1 MKTTT
6 TRQSKRNIAALLG
19 MLLYFSCLSAQTMQD
34 TIIAHFN
41 LLEKIPKEK
50 LYLHLDKPFYG
61 AGEKIWFKGY
71 LVNAISHQDN
81 SQSNFIITELI
92 NRSDSIVERRKIRRD
107 SLGFH
112 NAFTL
117 PATLPAGDYYLR
129 GYSNWMLNDDPD
141 FFYSRNIKIGNSI
154 DNTIVSNIEYQQE
167 DDTHYTAK
175 IRFTSNAQAAFE
187 NTTIKF
193 LYIENGKVKNKGKRK
208 TDENGWISI
217 ALPDLKPS
225 ATRRIEV
232 EFDDP
237 QYIYKRTFYLPVFT
251 NDFDVKFFP
260 EGGAL
265 LNIPH
270 QNVAFKVQGA
280 DGFSKEIEGVLF
292 NSKGDTLTNFR
303 SEHNG
308 MGIFTM
314 NPVSGDTYYIMA
326 KVNDDSI
333 TKRFDLPPIEPKGI
347 AIAMS
352 HYKQEIRY
360 EIQKT
365 EATEWPQ
372 KLFLIAQTR
381 GKLSILQPVM
391 PERTF
396 GKMNDSLLTEG
407 ITHFMLIDHQ
417 GNVLSERL
425 IFVPDHKPNQWQI
438 TADKPTYGKRE
449 KVSLQ
454 IEAKDNNGN
463 PVEGTFSVSIT
474 DRKSIQPDSLADNIL
489 SNLLLTSDLKGY
501 VEDPAYYF
509 LNQDARTLRSIEY
522 LMMTHGWRRH
532 KIENVLR
539 APSLNITNYIEKG
552 QTISGRIRGFF
563 GANVK
568 KGPICVL
575 APKYNIVA
583 TTETDEKGEFIVNTS
598 FRDSTTFLVQA
609 RTKKGFAGVDIEI
622 DKPQY
627 PDPIHKAPYFNG
639 AATFMED
646 YLMNTREQYY
656 MEGGMRVYNLKEVTV
671 TAKRER
677 PSSKSIY
684 TSGINTY
691 TVEEDRLQGYGQ
703 TAFDAA
709 SRLPGVTIT
718 NGSEI
723 HIRNNSEQAVIV
735 IDDIVYEDASDIL
748 KDIQVSDMSSI
759 SLVRGTDAIIL
770 GPRASGGAVVITLK
784 DPRSLPA
791 KPAQGIITYTP
802 LGYSESVEFYH
813 PTYDT
818 PEKKNTGRSDF
829 RSTIYWNPELR
840 LDAEGKATIE
850 YYTPDST
857 APEDIIIE
865 GVDKNGKVCRIQQ
878 TINR

>member
-1 MKTTT
+1 MKNTTT
-6 TRQSKRNIAALLG
+6 LQSKRSITVLLG
-19 MLLYFSCLSAQTMQD
+19 VLLYFSSLSAQTMQD
-34 TIIAHFN
+34 TIIANFS
-41 LLEKIPKEK
+41 LMERIPKEK

-71 LVNAISHQDN
+71 LVNATTHQDN

-92 NRSDSIVERRKIRRD
+92 NRSDSIVERKKIRRD

-129 GYSNWMLNDDPD
+129 GYSNWMLNEDPD
-141 FFYSRNIKIGNSI
+141 FFFSRNIKIGNSI
-154 DNTIVSNIEYQQE
+154 DNTIVSSIEYQQE

-175 IRFTSNAQAAFE
+175 IKFTSNVQAVFE
-187 NTTIKF
+187 NTTIKY
-193 LYIENGKVKNKGKRK
+193 LYLENGKIKNKGKKK

-217 ALPDLKPS
+217 SLPDLKSP
-225 ATRRIEV
+225 AARRIEV

-237 QYIYKRTFYLPVFT
+237 QYIYKRTFHLPVFT

-265 LNIPH
+265 LSIPH
-270 QNVAFKVQGA
+270 QNVAFKAQGA
-280 DGFSKEIEGVLF
+280 DGFSKEVEGFLF

-314 NPVSGDTYYIMA
+314 NPVNNETYY
-326 KVNDDSI
+326 VTVRTNDSI
-333 TKRFDLPPIEPKGI
+333 TKRFDLPAIEPKGI
-347 AIAMS
+347 SIAMS

-372 KLFLIAQTR
+372 KLFLLAHTR
-381 GKLSILQPVM
+381 GKLAILQPIN
-391 PERTF
+391 PKRTF
-396 GKMNDSLLTEG
+396 GKMNDSLFTEG
-407 ITHFMLIDHQ
+407 ITHFMLIDEQ
-417 GNVLSERL
+417 GNALSERL

-438 TADKPTYGKRE
+438 TADQPTYGKRE

-454 IEAKDNNGN
+454 IAAKDSEGN

-509 LNQDARTLRSIEY
+509 LNQDARTLRSIDY

-532 KIENVLR
+532 KMENVLR
-539 APSLNITNYIEKG
+539 TPSLNFTNYIEKG
-552 QTISGRIRGFF
+552 QTISGRIMGFF

-575 APKYNIVA
+575 APKYNIIA
-583 TTETDEKGEFIVNTS
+583 TTETDEKGQFIVNTS

-609 RTKKGFAGVDIEI
+609 RTKKGFAGVDILM
-622 DKPQY
+622 DPPQY
-627 PDPIHKAPYFNG
+627 PVATHKAPYLNG

-646 YLMNTREQYY
+646 YLMNTRDQYY

-684 TSGINTY
+684 TGGINTY

-709 SRLPGVTIT
+709 SRLPSVTIT

-723 HIRNNSEQAVIV
+723 HIRNNSEPAIIV

-759 SLVRGTDAIIL
+759 SLLRGADAVIL

-784 DPRSLPA
+784 DPRNLPA
-791 KPAQGIITYTP
+791 RPAQGIITYTP

-813 PTYDT
+813 PTYET
-818 PEKKNTGRSDF
+818 PEKKNAQRSDF
-829 RSTIYWNPELR
+829 RSTVYWNPELR
-840 LDAEGKATIE
+840 LNAEGKATIE

-865 GVDKNGKVCRIQQ
+865 GVDKNGKVCRILQ
-878 TINR
+878 TINK

>member
-1 MKTTT
+1 MKNTTT
-6 TRQSKRNIAALLG
+6 LQSKRSITVLLG
-19 MLLYFSCLSAQTMQD
+19 VLLYFSSLSAQTMQD
-34 TIIAHFN
+34 TIIANFS
-41 LLEKIPKEK
+41 LMERIPKEK

-71 LVNAISHQDN
+71 LVNAITHQDN
-81 SQSNFIITELI
+81 AQSNFIITELI
-92 NRSDSIVERRKIRRD
+92 NRSDSIVERKKIRRD

-129 GYSNWMLNDDPD
+129 GYSNWMLNEDPD
-141 FFYSRNIKIGNSI
+141 FFFSRNIKIGNSI
-154 DNTIVSNIEYQQE
+154 DNTIVSSIEYQQE

-175 IRFTSNAQAAFE
+175 IKFTSNVQAVFE
-187 NTTIKF
+187 NTTIKY
-193 LYIENGKVKNKGKRK
+193 LYLENGKIKNKGKKK

-217 ALPDLKPS
+217 SLPDLKSPV
-225 ATRRIEV
+225 ARRIEV

-237 QYIYKRTFYLPVFT
+237 QYIYKRTFHLPVFT

-265 LNIPH
+265 INIPH
-270 QNVAFKVQGA
+270 QNVAFKAQGA
-280 DGFSKEIEGVLF
+280 DGFSKEIEGFLF

-314 NPVSGDTYYIMA
+314 NPVNNETYY
-326 KVNDDSI
+326 VTVRTNDSI
-333 TKRFDLPPIEPKGI
+333 TKRFDLPAIEPKGI
-347 AIAMS
+347 SIAMS

-372 KLFLIAQTR
+372 KLFLLAHTR
-381 GKLSILQPVM
+381 GKLAILQPIN
-391 PERTF
+391 PKRTF
-396 GKMNDSLLTEG
+396 GKMNDSLFTEG
-407 ITHFMLIDHQ
+407 ITHFMLIDEQ
-417 GNVLSERL
+417 GNALSERL

-438 TADKPTYGKRE
+438 TTDQPTYGKRE

-454 IEAKDNNGN
+454 IAAKDSEGN

-501 VEDPAYYF
+501 VEDPAFYF
-509 LNQDARTLRSIEY
+509 LNQDARTLRSIDY

-532 KIENVLR
+532 KMENVLR
-539 APSLNITNYIEKG
+539 TPSLNFTNYIEKG
-552 QTISGRIRGFF
+552 QTISGRIMGFF

-575 APKYNIVA
+575 APKYNIIA
-583 TTETDEKGEFIVNTS
+583 TTETDEKGQFIVNTS

-609 RTKKGFAGVDIEI
+609 RTKKGFAGVDILM
-622 DKPQY
+622 DPPQY
-627 PDPIHKAPYFNG
+627 PVATHKAPYFNG
-639 AATFMED
+639 ATTFMED
-646 YLMNTREQYY
+646 YLMNTRDQYY

-684 TSGINTY
+684 TGGINTY

-709 SRLPGVTIT
+709 SRLPSVTIT

-723 HIRNNSEQAVIV
+723 HIRNNSEPAIIV

-759 SLVRGTDAIIL
+759 SLLRGADAVIL

-784 DPRSLPA
+784 DPRNLPA
-791 KPAQGIITYTP
+791 RPAQGIITYTP

-813 PTYDT
+813 PT
-818 PEKKNTGRSDF
+818 
-829 RSTIYWNPELR
+829 
-840 LDAEGKATIE
+840 
-850 YYTPDST
+850 
-857 APEDIIIE
+857 
-865 GVDKNGKVCRIQQ
+865 
-878 TINR
+878 

>member
-1 MKTTT
+1 MKNTTT
-6 TRQSKRNIAALLG
+6 LQSKRSITVLLG
-19 MLLYFSCLSAQTMQD
+19 VLLYFSSLSAQTMQD
-34 TIIAHFN
+34 TIIANFS
-41 LLEKIPKEK
+41 LMERIPKEK

-71 LVNAISHQDN
+71 LVNATTHQDN

-92 NRSDSIVERRKIRRD
+92 NRSDSIVERKKIRRD

-129 GYSNWMLNDDPD
+129 GYSNWMLNEDPD
-141 FFYSRNIKIGNSI
+141 FFFSRNIKIGNSI
-154 DNTIVSNIEYQQE
+154 DNTIVSSIEYQQE

-175 IRFTSNAQAAFE
+175 IKFTSNVQAVFE
-187 NTTIKF
+187 NTTIKY
-193 LYIENGKVKNKGKRK
+193 LYLENGKIKNKGKKK

-217 ALPDLKPS
+217 SLPDLKSP
-225 ATRRIEV
+225 AARRIEV

-237 QYIYKRTFYLPVFT
+237 QYTYKRTFHLPVFT

-265 LNIPH
+265 LSIPH
-270 QNVAFKVQGA
+270 QNVAFKAQGA
-280 DGFSKEIEGVLF
+280 DGFSKEVEGFLF

-314 NPVSGDTYYIMA
+314 NPVDNETYY
-326 KVNDDSI
+326 VTVRTNDSI
-333 TKRFDLPPIEPKGI
+333 TKRFDLPAIEPKGI
-347 AIAMS
+347 SIAMS

-372 KLFLIAQTR
+372 KLFLLAHTR
-381 GKLSILQPVM
+381 GKLAILQPSN
-391 PERTF
+391 PKRTF
-396 GKMNDSLLTEG
+396 GKMNDSLFTEG
-407 ITHFMLIDHQ
+407 ITHFMLIDEQ
-417 GNVLSERL
+417 GNALSERL

-438 TADKPTYGKRE
+438 TADQPTYGKRE

-454 IEAKDNNGN
+454 IAAKDNEGN

-509 LNQDARTLRSIEY
+509 LNQDARTLRSIDY

-532 KIENVLR
+532 KMENVLR
-539 APSLNITNYIEKG
+539 TPSLNFTNYIEKG
-552 QTISGRIRGFF
+552 QTISGRIMGFF

-575 APKYNIVA
+575 APKYNIIA
-583 TTETDEKGEFIVNTS
+583 TTETDEKGQFIVNTS

-609 RTKKGFAGVDIEI
+609 RTKKGFAGVDILM
-622 DKPQY
+622 DPPQY
-627 PDPIHKAPYFNG
+627 PVATHKAPYLNG

-646 YLMNTREQYY
+646 YLMNTRDQYY

-684 TSGINTY
+684 TGGINTY

-709 SRLPGVTIT
+709 SRLPSVTIT

-723 HIRNNSEQAVIV
+723 HIRNNSEPAIIV

-759 SLVRGTDAIIL
+759 SLLRGADAVIL

-784 DPRSLPA
+784 DPRNLPA
-791 KPAQGIITYTP
+791 RPAQGIITYTP

-818 PEKKNTGRSDF
+818 PEKKNAQRSDF
-829 RSTIYWNPELR
+829 RSTVYWNPELR

-865 GVDKNGKVCRIQQ
+865 GVDKNGKVCRILQ
-878 TINR
+878 TINK

>member
-1 MKTTT
+1 MKNTTT
-6 TRQSKRNIAALLG
+6 LQSKRSITVLLG
-19 MLLYFSCLSAQTMQD
+19 VLLYFSSLSAQTMQD
-34 TIIAHFN
+34 TIIANFS
-41 LLEKIPKEK
+41 LMERIPKEK

-71 LVNAISHQDN
+71 LVNAITHQDN
-81 SQSNFIITELI
+81 AQSNFIITELI
-92 NRSDSIVERRKIRRD
+92 NRSDSIVERKKIRRD

-129 GYSNWMLNDDPD
+129 GYSNWMLNEDPD
-141 FFYSRNIKIGNSI
+141 FFFSRNIKIGNSI
-154 DNTIVSNIEYQQE
+154 DNTIVSSIEYQQE

-175 IRFTSNAQAAFE
+175 IKFTSNVQAVFE
-187 NTTIKF
+187 NTTIKY
-193 LYIENGKVKNKGKRK
+193 LYLENGKIKNKGKKK

-217 ALPDLKPS
+217 SLPDLKSPV
-225 ATRRIEV
+225 ARRIEV

-237 QYIYKRTFYLPVFT
+237 QYIYKRTFHLPVFT

-265 LNIPH
+265 INIPH
-270 QNVAFKVQGA
+270 QNVAFKAQGA
-280 DGFSKEIEGVLF
+280 DGFSKEIEGFLF

-314 NPVSGDTYYIMA
+314 NPVNNETYY
-326 KVNDDSI
+326 VTVRTNDSI
-333 TKRFDLPPIEPKGI
+333 TKRFDLPAIEPKGI
-347 AIAMS
+347 SIAMS

-372 KLFLIAQTR
+372 KLFLLAHTR
-381 GKLSILQPVM
+381 GKLAILQPIN
-391 PERTF
+391 PKRTF
-396 GKMNDSLLTEG
+396 GKMNDSLFTEG
-407 ITHFMLIDHQ
+407 ITHFMLIDEQ
-417 GNVLSERL
+417 GNALSERL

-438 TADKPTYGKRE
+438 TTDQPTYGKRE

-454 IEAKDNNGN
+454 IAAKDSEGN

-509 LNQDARTLRSIEY
+509 LNQDARTLRSIDY

-532 KIENVLR
+532 KMENVLR
-539 APSLNITNYIEKG
+539 TPSLNFTNYIEKG
-552 QTISGRIRGFF
+552 QTISGRIMGFF

-575 APKYNIVA
+575 APKYNIIA
-583 TTETDEKGEFIVNTS
+583 TTETDEKGQFIVNTS

-609 RTKKGFAGVDIEI
+609 RTKKGFAGVDILM
-622 DKPQY
+622 DPPQY
-627 PDPIHKAPYFNG
+627 PVATHKAPYFNG
-639 AATFMED
+639 ATTFMED
-646 YLMNTREQYY
+646 YLMNTRDQYY

-684 TSGINTY
+684 TGGINTY

-709 SRLPGVTIT
+709 SRLPSVTIT

-723 HIRNNSEQAVIV
+723 HIRNNSEPAIIV

-759 SLVRGTDAIIL
+759 SLLRGADAVIL

-784 DPRSLPA
+784 DPRNLPA
-791 KPAQGIITYTP
+791 RPAQGIITYTP

-813 PTYDT
+813 PTYET
-818 PEKKNTGRSDF
+818 PEKKNAQRSDF
-829 RSTIYWNPELR
+829 RSTVYWNPELR
-840 LDAEGKATIE
+840 LNAEGKATIE

-865 GVDKNGKVCRIQQ
+865 GVDKNGKVCRILQ
-878 TINR
+878 TINK

>member
-1 MKTTT
+1 MKNTTT
-6 TRQSKRNIAALLG
+6 LQSKRSITVLLG
-19 MLLYFSCLSAQTMQD
+19 VLLYFSSLSAQTMQD
-34 TIIAHFN
+34 TIIANFS
-41 LLEKIPKEK
+41 LMERIPKEK

-71 LVNAISHQDN
+71 LVNAITHQDN
-81 SQSNFIITELI
+81 AQSNFIITELI
-92 NRSDSIVERRKIRRD
+92 NRSDSIVERKKIRRD

-129 GYSNWMLNDDPD
+129 GYSNWMLNEDPD
-141 FFYSRNIKIGNSI
+141 FFFSRNIKIGNSI
-154 DNTIVSNIEYQQE
+154 DNTIVSSIEYQQE

-175 IRFTSNAQAAFE
+175 IKFTSNVQAVFE
-187 NTTIKF
+187 NTTIKY
-193 LYIENGKVKNKGKRK
+193 LYLENGKIKNKGKKK

-217 ALPDLKPS
+217 SLPDLKSP
-225 ATRRIEV
+225 AARRIEV

-237 QYIYKRTFYLPVFT
+237 QYIYKRTFHLPVFT

-265 LNIPH
+265 LSIPH
-270 QNVAFKVQGA
+270 QNVAFKAQGA
-280 DGFSKEIEGVLF
+280 DGFSKEVEGFLF

-314 NPVSGDTYYIMA
+314 NPVNNETYY
-326 KVNDDSI
+326 VTVRTNDSI
-333 TKRFDLPPIEPKGI
+333 TKRFDLPAIEPKGI
-347 AIAMS
+347 SIAMS

-372 KLFLIAQTR
+372 KLFLLAHTR
-381 GKLSILQPVM
+381 GKLAILQPIN
-391 PERTF
+391 PKRTF
-396 GKMNDSLLTEG
+396 GKMNDSLFTEG
-407 ITHFMLIDHQ
+407 ITHFMLIDEQ
-417 GNVLSERL
+417 GNALSERL

-438 TADKPTYGKRE
+438 TADQPTYGKRE

-454 IEAKDNNGN
+454 IAAKDSEGN

-509 LNQDARTLRSIEY
+509 LNQDARTLRSIDY

-532 KIENVLR
+532 KMENVLR
-539 APSLNITNYIEKG
+539 TPSLNFTNYIEKG
-552 QTISGRIRGFF
+552 QTISGRIMGFF

-575 APKYNIVA
+575 APKYNIIA
-583 TTETDEKGEFIVNTS
+583 TTETDEKGQFIVNTS

-609 RTKKGFAGVDIEI
+609 RTKKGFAGVDILM
-622 DKPQY
+622 DPPQY
-627 PDPIHKAPYFNG
+627 PVATHKAPYFNG
-639 AATFMED
+639 ATTFMED
-646 YLMNTREQYY
+646 YLMNTRDQYY
-656 MEGGMRVYNLKEVTV
+656 MEGGMRVYNLKEITV

-684 TSGINTY
+684 TGGINTY

-709 SRLPGVTIT
+709 SRLPSVTIT

-723 HIRNNSEQAVIV
+723 HIRNNSEPAIIV

-759 SLVRGTDAIIL
+759 SLLRGADAVIL

-784 DPRSLPA
+784 DPRNLPA
-791 KPAQGIITYTP
+791 RPAQGIITYTP

-818 PEKKNTGRSDF
+818 PEKKNAQRSDF
-829 RSTIYWNPELR
+829 RSTVYWNPELR

-865 GVDKNGKVCRIQQ
+865 GVDKNGKVCRILQ
-878 TINR
+878 TINK

>member
-1 MKTTT
+1 MKNTTT
-6 TRQSKRNIAALLG
+6 LQSKRSITVLLG
-19 MLLYFSCLSAQTMQD
+19 VLLYFSSLSAQTMQD
-34 TIIAHFN
+34 TIIANFS
-41 LLEKIPKEK
+41 LMERIPKEK

-71 LVNAISHQDN
+71 LVNAITHQDN
-81 SQSNFIITELI
+81 AQSNFIITELI
-92 NRSDSIVERRKIRRD
+92 NRSDSIVERKKIRRD

-129 GYSNWMLNDDPD
+129 GYSNWMLNEDPD
-141 FFYSRNIKIGNSI
+141 FFFSRNIKIGNSI
-154 DNTIVSNIEYQQE
+154 DNTIVSSIEYQQE

-175 IRFTSNAQAAFE
+175 IKFTSNVQAVFE
-187 NTTIKF
+187 NTTIKY
-193 LYIENGKVKNKGKRK
+193 LYLENGKIKNKGKKK

-217 ALPDLKPS
+217 SLPDLKSPV
-225 ATRRIEV
+225 ARRIEV

-237 QYIYKRTFYLPVFT
+237 QYIYKRTFHLPVFT

-265 LNIPH
+265 INIPH
-270 QNVAFKVQGA
+270 QNVAFKAQGA
-280 DGFSKEIEGVLF
+280 DGFSKEIEGFLF

-314 NPVSGDTYYIMA
+314 NPVNNETYY
-326 KVNDDSI
+326 VTVRTNDSI
-333 TKRFDLPPIEPKGI
+333 TKRFDLPAIEPKGI
-347 AIAMS
+347 SIAMS

-372 KLFLIAQTR
+372 KLFLLAHTR
-381 GKLSILQPVM
+381 GKLAILQPIN
-391 PERTF
+391 PKRTF
-396 GKMNDSLLTEG
+396 GKMNDSLFTEG
-407 ITHFMLIDHQ
+407 ITHFMLIDEQ
-417 GNVLSERL
+417 GNALSERL

-438 TADKPTYGKRE
+438 TTDQPTYGKRE

-454 IEAKDNNGN
+454 IAAKDSEGN

-509 LNQDARTLRSIEY
+509 LNQDARTLRSIDY

-532 KIENVLR
+532 KMENVLR
-539 APSLNITNYIEKG
+539 TPSLNFTNYIEKG
-552 QTISGRIRGFF
+552 QTISGRIMGFF

-575 APKYNIVA
+575 APKYNIIA
-583 TTETDEKGEFIVNTS
+583 TTETDEKGQFIVNTS

-609 RTKKGFAGVDIEI
+609 RTKKGFAGVDILM
-622 DKPQY
+622 DPPQY
-627 PDPIHKAPYFNG
+627 PVATHKAPYFNG
-639 AATFMED
+639 ATTFMED
-646 YLMNTREQYY
+646 YLMNTRDQYY
-656 MEGGMRVYNLKEVTV
+656 MEGGMRVYNLKEITV

-684 TSGINTY
+684 TGGINTY

-709 SRLPGVTIT
+709 SRLPSVTIT

-723 HIRNNSEQAVIV
+723 HIRNNSEPAIIV

-759 SLVRGTDAIIL
+759 SLLRGADAVIL

-784 DPRSLPA
+784 DPRNLPA
-791 KPAQGIITYTP
+791 RPAQGIITYTP

-818 PEKKNTGRSDF
+818 PEKKNAQRSDF
-829 RSTIYWNPELR
+829 RSTVYWNPELR

-865 GVDKNGKVCRIQQ
+865 GVDKNGKVCRILQ
-878 TINR
+878 TINK

>member
-1 MKTTT
+1 MKNTTT
-6 TRQSKRNIAALLG
+6 LQSKRSITVLLG
-19 MLLYFSCLSAQTMQD
+19 VLLYFSSLSAQTMQD
-34 TIIAHFN
+34 TIIANFS
-41 LLEKIPKEK
+41 LMERIPKEK

-71 LVNAISHQDN
+71 LVNAITHQDN
-81 SQSNFIITELI
+81 AQSNFIITELI
-92 NRSDSIVERRKIRRD
+92 NRSDSIVERKKIRRD

-129 GYSNWMLNDDPD
+129 GYSNWMLNEDPD
-141 FFYSRNIKIGNSI
+141 FFFSRNIKIGNSI
-154 DNTIVSNIEYQQE
+154 DNTIVSSIEYQQE

-175 IRFTSNAQAAFE
+175 IKFTSNVQAVFE
-187 NTTIKF
+187 NTTIKY
-193 LYIENGKVKNKGKRK
+193 LYLENGKIKNKGKKK

-217 ALPDLKPS
+217 SLPDLKSPV
-225 ATRRIEV
+225 ARRIEV

-237 QYIYKRTFYLPVFT
+237 QYIYKRTFHLPVFT

-265 LNIPH
+265 INIPH
-270 QNVAFKVQGA
+270 QNVAFKAQGA
-280 DGFSKEIEGVLF
+280 DGFSKEIEGFLF

-314 NPVSGDTYYIMA
+314 NPVNNETYY
-326 KVNDDSI
+326 VTVRTNDSI
-333 TKRFDLPPIEPKGI
+333 TKRFDLPAIEPKGI
-347 AIAMS
+347 SIAMS

-372 KLFLIAQTR
+372 KLFLLAHTR
-381 GKLSILQPVM
+381 GKLAILQPIN
-391 PERTF
+391 PKRTF
-396 GKMNDSLLTEG
+396 GKMNDSLFTEG
-407 ITHFMLIDHQ
+407 ITHFMLIDEQ
-417 GNVLSERL
+417 GNALSERL

-438 TADKPTYGKRE
+438 TTDQPTYGKRE

-454 IEAKDNNGN
+454 IAAKDSEGN

-501 VEDPAYYF
+501 VEDPAFYF
-509 LNQDARTLRSIEY
+509 LNQDARTLRSIDY

-532 KIENVLR
+532 KMENVLR
-539 APSLNITNYIEKG
+539 TPSLNFTNYIEKG
-552 QTISGRIRGFF
+552 QTISGRIMGFF

-575 APKYNIVA
+575 APKYNIIA
-583 TTETDEKGEFIVNTS
+583 TTETDEKGQFIVNTS

-609 RTKKGFAGVDIEI
+609 RTKKGFAGVDILM
-622 DKPQY
+622 DPPQY
-627 PDPIHKAPYFNG
+627 PVATHKAPYFNG
-639 AATFMED
+639 ATTFMED
-646 YLMNTREQYY
+646 YLMNTRDQYY

-684 TSGINTY
+684 TGGISTY

-709 SRLPGVTIT
+709 SRLPSVTIT

-723 HIRNNSEQAVIV
+723 HIRNNSEPAIIV

-759 SLVRGTDAIIL
+759 SLLRGADAVIL

-784 DPRSLPA
+784 DPRNLPA
-791 KPAQGIITYTP
+791 RPAQGIITYTP

-818 PEKKNTGRSDF
+818 PEKKNAQRSDF
-829 RSTIYWNPELR
+829 RSTVYWNPELR

-865 GVDKNGKVCRIQQ
+865 GVDKNGKVCRILQ
-878 TINR
+878 TINK

>member
-1 MKTTT
+1 MKNTTT
-6 TRQSKRNIAALLG
+6 LQSKRSITVLLG
-19 MLLYFSCLSAQTMQD
+19 VLLYFSSLSAQTMQD
-34 TIIAHFN
+34 TIIANFS
-41 LLEKIPKEK
+41 LMERIPKEK

-71 LVNAISHQDN
+71 LVNAITHQN
-81 SQSNFIITELI
+81 NAQSNFIITELI
-92 NRSDSIVERRKIRRD
+92 NRSDSIVERKKIRRD

-129 GYSNWMLNDDPD
+129 GYSNWMLNEDPD
-141 FFYSRNIKIGNSI
+141 FFFSRNIKIGNSI
-154 DNTIVSNIEYQQE
+154 DNTIVSSIEYQQE

-175 IRFTSNAQAAFE
+175 IKFTSNVQAVFE
-187 NTTIKF
+187 NTTIKY
-193 LYIENGKVKNKGKRK
+193 LYLENGKIKNKGKKK

-217 ALPDLKPS
+217 SLPDLKSPV
-225 ATRRIEV
+225 ARRIEV

-237 QYIYKRTFYLPVFT
+237 QYIYKRTFHLPVFT

-265 LNIPH
+265 INIPH
-270 QNVAFKVQGA
+270 QNVAFKAQGA
-280 DGFSKEIEGVLF
+280 DGFSKEIEGFLF

-314 NPVSGDTYYIMA
+314 NPVNNETYY
-326 KVNDDSI
+326 VTVRTNDSI
-333 TKRFDLPPIEPKGI
+333 TKRFDLPAIEPKGI
-347 AIAMS
+347 SIAMS

-372 KLFLIAQTR
+372 KLFLLAHTR
-381 GKLSILQPVM
+381 GKLAILQPIN
-391 PERTF
+391 PKRTF
-396 GKMNDSLLTEG
+396 GKMNDSLFTEG
-407 ITHFMLIDHQ
+407 ITHFMLIDEQ
-417 GNVLSERL
+417 GNALSERL

-438 TADKPTYGKRE
+438 TTDQPTYGKRE

-454 IEAKDNNGN
+454 IAAKDSEGN

-501 VEDPAYYF
+501 VEDPAFYF
-509 LNQDARTLRSIEY
+509 LNQDARTLRSIDY

-532 KIENVLR
+532 KMENVLR
-539 APSLNITNYIEKG
+539 TPSLNFTNYIEKG
-552 QTISGRIRGFF
+552 QTISGRIMGFF

-575 APKYNIVA
+575 APKYNIIA
-583 TTETDEKGEFIVNTS
+583 TTETDEKGQFIVNTS

-609 RTKKGFAGVDIEI
+609 RTKKGFAGVDILM
-622 DKPQY
+622 DPPQY
-627 PDPIHKAPYFNG
+627 PVATHKAPYFNG
-639 AATFMED
+639 ATTFMED
-646 YLMNTREQYY
+646 YLMNTRDQYY

-677 PSSKSIY
+677 QSSKSIY
-684 TSGINTY
+684 TGGINTY

-709 SRLPGVTIT
+709 SRLPSVTIT

-723 HIRNNSEQAVIV
+723 HIRNNSEPAIIV

-759 SLVRGTDAIIL
+759 SLLRGADAVIL

-784 DPRSLPA
+784 DPRNLPA
-791 KPAQGIITYTP
+791 RPAQGIITYTP

-818 PEKKNTGRSDF
+818 PEKKNAQRSDF
-829 RSTIYWNPELR
+829 RSTVYWNPELR

-865 GVDKNGKVCRIQQ
+865 GVDKNGKVCRILQ
-878 TINR
+878 TINK

>member
-1 MKTTT
+1 MKNTTT
-6 TRQSKRNIAALLG
+6 LQSKRSITVLLG
-19 MLLYFSCLSAQTMQD
+19 VLLYFSSLSAQTMQD
-34 TIIAHFN
+34 TIIANFS
-41 LLEKIPKEK
+41 LMERIPKEK

-71 LVNAISHQDN
+71 LVNATTHQDN

-92 NRSDSIVERRKIRRD
+92 NRSDSIVERKKIRRD

-129 GYSNWMLNDDPD
+129 GYSNWMLNEDPD
-141 FFYSRNIKIGNSI
+141 FFFSRNIKIGNSI
-154 DNTIVSNIEYQQE
+154 DNTIVSSIEYQQE

-175 IRFTSNAQAAFE
+175 IKFTSNVQAVFE
-187 NTTIKF
+187 NTTIKY
-193 LYIENGKVKNKGKRK
+193 LYLENGKIKNKGKKK

-217 ALPDLKPS
+217 SLPDLKSP
-225 ATRRIEV
+225 AARRIEV

-237 QYIYKRTFYLPVFT
+237 QYIYKRTFHLPVFT

-265 LNIPH
+265 LSIPH
-270 QNVAFKVQGA
+270 QNVAFKAQGA
-280 DGFSKEIEGVLF
+280 DGFSKEVEGFLF

-314 NPVSGDTYYIMA
+314 NPVNNETYY
-326 KVNDDSI
+326 VTVRTNDSI
-333 TKRFDLPPIEPKGI
+333 TKRFDLPAIEPKGI
-347 AIAMS
+347 SIAMS

-372 KLFLIAQTR
+372 KLFLLAHTR
-381 GKLSILQPVM
+381 GKLAILQPIN
-391 PERTF
+391 PKRTF
-396 GKMNDSLLTEG
+396 GKMNDSLFTEG
-407 ITHFMLIDHQ
+407 ITHFMLIDEQ
-417 GNVLSERL
+417 GNALSERL

-438 TADKPTYGKRE
+438 TADQPTYGKRE

-454 IEAKDNNGN
+454 IAAKDNEGN

-509 LNQDARTLRSIEY
+509 LNQDARTLRSIDY

-532 KIENVLR
+532 KMENVLR
-539 APSLNITNYIEKG
+539 TPSLNFTNYIEKG
-552 QTISGRIRGFF
+552 QTISGRIMGFF

-575 APKYNIVA
+575 APKYNIIA
-583 TTETDEKGEFIVNTS
+583 TTETDEKGKFIVNTS

-609 RTKKGFAGVDIEI
+609 RTKKGFAGVDILM
-622 DKPQY
+622 DPPQY
-627 PDPIHKAPYFNG
+627 PVATHKAPYLNG

-646 YLMNTREQYY
+646 YLMNTRDQYY
-656 MEGGMRVYNLKEVTV
+656 LEGGMRVYNLKEVTV

-684 TSGINTY
+684 TGGINTY

-709 SRLPGVTIT
+709 SRLPSVTIT

-723 HIRNNSEQAVIV
+723 HIRNNSEPAIIV

-759 SLVRGTDAIIL
+759 SLLRGADAVIL

-784 DPRSLPA
+784 DPRNLPA
-791 KPAQGIITYTP
+791 RPAQGIITYTP

-813 PTYDT
+813 PTYET
-818 PEKKNTGRSDF
+818 PEKKNAQRSDF
-829 RSTIYWNPELR
+829 RSTVYWNPELR
-840 LDAEGKATIE
+840 LNAEGKATIE

-865 GVDKNGKVCRIQQ
+865 GVDKNGKVCRILQ
-878 TINR
+878 TINK

>member
-1 MKTTT
+1 MKNTTT
-6 TRQSKRNIAALLG
+6 LQSKRSITVLLG
-19 MLLYFSCLSAQTMQD
+19 VLLYFSSLSAQTMQD
-34 TIIAHFN
+34 TIIANFS
-41 LLEKIPKEK
+41 LMERIPKEK

-71 LVNAISHQDN
+71 LVNAITHQDN
-81 SQSNFIITELI
+81 AQSNFIITELI
-92 NRSDSIVERRKIRRD
+92 NRSDSIVERKKIRRD

-129 GYSNWMLNDDPD
+129 GYSNWMLNEDPD
-141 FFYSRNIKIGNSI
+141 FFFSRNIKIGNSI
-154 DNTIVSNIEYQQE
+154 DNTIVSSIEYQQE

-175 IRFTSNAQAAFE
+175 IKFTSNVQAVFE
-187 NTTIKF
+187 NTTIKY
-193 LYIENGKVKNKGKRK
+193 LYLENGKIKNKGKKK

-217 ALPDLKPS
+217 SLPDLKSPV
-225 ATRRIEV
+225 ARRIEV

-237 QYIYKRTFYLPVFT
+237 QYIYKRTFHLPVFT

-265 LNIPH
+265 INIPH
-270 QNVAFKVQGA
+270 QNVAFKAQGA
-280 DGFSKEIEGVLF
+280 DGFSKEIEGFLF

-314 NPVSGDTYYIMA
+314 NPVNNETYY
-326 KVNDDSI
+326 VTVRTNDSI
-333 TKRFDLPPIEPKGI
+333 TKRFDLPAIEPKGI
-347 AIAMS
+347 SIAMS

-372 KLFLIAQTR
+372 KLFLLAHTR
-381 GKLSILQPVM
+381 GKLAILQPIN
-391 PERTF
+391 PKRTF
-396 GKMNDSLLTEG
+396 GKMNDSLFTEG
-407 ITHFMLIDHQ
+407 ITHFMLIDEQ
-417 GNVLSERL
+417 GNALSERL

-438 TADKPTYGKRE
+438 TTDQPTYGKRE

-454 IEAKDNNGN
+454 IAAKDSEGN

-501 VEDPAYYF
+501 VEDPAFYF
-509 LNQDARTLRSIEY
+509 LNQDARTLRSIDY

-532 KIENVLR
+532 KMENVLR
-539 APSLNITNYIEKG
+539 TPSLNFTNYIEKG
-552 QTISGRIRGFF
+552 QTISGRIMGFF

-575 APKYNIVA
+575 APKYNIIA
-583 TTETDEKGEFIVNTS
+583 TTETDEKGQFIVNTS

-609 RTKKGFAGVDIEI
+609 RTKKGFAGVDILM
-622 DKPQY
+622 DPPQY
-627 PDPIHKAPYFNG
+627 PVATHKAPYLNG

-646 YLMNTREQYY
+646 YLMNTRDQYY

-684 TSGINTY
+684 TGGINTY

-709 SRLPGVTIT
+709 SRLPSVTIT

-723 HIRNNSEQAVIV
+723 HIRNNSEPAIIV

-759 SLVRGTDAIIL
+759 SLLRGADAVIL

-784 DPRSLPA
+784 DPRNLPA
-791 KPAQGIITYTP
+791 RPAQGIITYTP

-813 PTYDT
+813 PTYET
-818 PEKKNTGRSDF
+818 PEKKNAQRSDF
-829 RSTIYWNPELR
+829 RSTVYWNPELR

-865 GVDKNGKVCRIQQ
+865 GVDKNGKVCRILQ
-878 TINR
+878 TINK

>member
-1 MKTTT
+1 MKNTTT
-6 TRQSKRNIAALLG
+6 LQSKRSITVLLG
-19 MLLYFSCLSAQTMQD
+19 VLLYFSSLSAQTMQD
-34 TIIAHFN
+34 TIIANFS
-41 LLEKIPKEK
+41 LMERIPKEK

-71 LVNAISHQDN
+71 LVNAITHQDN
-81 SQSNFIITELI
+81 AQSNFIITELI
-92 NRSDSIVERRKIRRD
+92 NRSDSIVERKKIRRD

-129 GYSNWMLNDDPD
+129 GYSNWMLNEDPD
-141 FFYSRNIKIGNSI
+141 FFFSRNIKIGNSI
-154 DNTIVSNIEYQQE
+154 DNTIVSSIEYQQE

-175 IRFTSNAQAAFE
+175 IKFTSNVQAVFE
-187 NTTIKF
+187 NTTIKY
-193 LYIENGKVKNKGKRK
+193 LYLENGKIKNKGKKK

-217 ALPDLKPS
+217 SLPDLKSPV
-225 ATRRIEV
+225 ARRIEV

-237 QYIYKRTFYLPVFT
+237 QYIYKRTFHLPVFT

-265 LNIPH
+265 INIPH
-270 QNVAFKVQGA
+270 QNVAFKAQGA
-280 DGFSKEIEGVLF
+280 DGFSKEIEGFLF

-314 NPVSGDTYYIMA
+314 NPVNNETYY
-326 KVNDDSI
+326 VTVRTNDSI
-333 TKRFDLPPIEPKGI
+333 TKRFDLPAIEPKGI
-347 AIAMS
+347 SIAMS

-372 KLFLIAQTR
+372 KLFLLAHTR
-381 GKLSILQPVM
+381 GKLAILQPIN
-391 PERTF
+391 PKRTF
-396 GKMNDSLLTEG
+396 GKMNDSLFTEG
-407 ITHFMLIDHQ
+407 ITHFMLIDEQ
-417 GNVLSERL
+417 GNALSERL

-438 TADKPTYGKRE
+438 TTDQPTYGKRE

-454 IEAKDNNGN
+454 IAAKDSEGN

-501 VEDPAYYF
+501 VEDPAFYF
-509 LNQDARTLRSIEY
+509 LNQDARTLRSIDY

-539 APSLNITNYIEKG
+539 TPSLNFTNYIEKG
-552 QTISGRIRGFF
+552 QTISGRIMGFF

-575 APKYNIVA
+575 APKYNIIA
-583 TTETDEKGEFIVNTS
+583 TTETDEKGQFIVNTS

-609 RTKKGFAGVDIEI
+609 RTKKGFAGVDILM
-622 DKPQY
+622 DPPQY
-627 PDPIHKAPYFNG
+627 PVATHKAPYFNG

-646 YLMNTREQYY
+646 YLMNTRDQYY

-684 TSGINTY
+684 TGGINTY

-709 SRLPGVTIT
+709 SRLPSVTIT

-723 HIRNNSEQAVIV
+723 HIRNNSEPAIIV

-759 SLVRGTDAIIL
+759 SLLRGADAVIL

-784 DPRSLPA
+784 DPRNLPA
-791 KPAQGIITYTP
+791 RPAQGIITYTP

-818 PEKKNTGRSDF
+818 PEKKNAQRSDF
-829 RSTIYWNPELR
+829 RSTVYWNPELR

-865 GVDKNGKVCRIQQ
+865 GVDKNGKVCRILQ
-878 TINR
+878 TINK

>member
-1 MKTTT
+1 MKNTTT
-6 TRQSKRNIAALLG
+6 LQSKRSITVLLG
-19 MLLYFSCLSAQTMQD
+19 VLLYFSSLSAQTMQD
-34 TIIAHFN
+34 TIIANFS
-41 LLEKIPKEK
+41 LMERIPKEK

-71 LVNAISHQDN
+71 LVNAITHQDN
-81 SQSNFIITELI
+81 AQSNFIITELI
-92 NRSDSIVERRKIRRD
+92 NRSDSIVERKKIRRD

-129 GYSNWMLNDDPD
+129 GYSNWMLNEDPD
-141 FFYSRNIKIGNSI
+141 FFFSRNIKIGNSI
-154 DNTIVSNIEYQQE
+154 DNTIVSSIEYQQE

-175 IRFTSNAQAAFE
+175 IKFTSNVQAVFE
-187 NTTIKF
+187 NTTIKY
-193 LYIENGKVKNKGKRK
+193 LYLENGKIKNKGKKK

-217 ALPDLKPS
+217 SLPDLKSPV
-225 ATRRIEV
+225 ARRIEV

-237 QYIYKRTFYLPVFT
+237 QYIYKRTFHLPVFT

-265 LNIPH
+265 INIPH
-270 QNVAFKVQGA
+270 QNVAFKAQGA
-280 DGFSKEIEGVLF
+280 DGFSKEIEGFLF

-314 NPVSGDTYYIMA
+314 NPVNNETYY
-326 KVNDDSI
+326 VTVRTNDSI
-333 TKRFDLPPIEPKGI
+333 TKRFDLPAIEPKGI
-347 AIAMS
+347 SIAMS

-372 KLFLIAQTR
+372 KLFLLAHTR
-381 GKLSILQPVM
+381 GKLAILQPIN
-391 PERTF
+391 PKRTF
-396 GKMNDSLLTEG
+396 GKMNDSLFTEG
-407 ITHFMLIDHQ
+407 ITHFMLIDEQ
-417 GNVLSERL
+417 GNALSERL

-438 TADKPTYGKRE
+438 TTDQPTYGKRE

-454 IEAKDNNGN
+454 IAAKDSEGN

-501 VEDPAYYF
+501 VEDPAFYF
-509 LNQDARTLRSIEY
+509 LNQDARTLRSIDY

-532 KIENVLR
+532 KMENVLR
-539 APSLNITNYIEKG
+539 TPSLNFTNYIEKG
-552 QTISGRIRGFF
+552 QTISGRIMGFF

-575 APKYNIVA
+575 APKYNIIA
-583 TTETDEKGEFIVNTS
+583 TTETDEKVQFIVNTS

-609 RTKKGFAGVDIEI
+609 RTKKGFAGVDILM
-622 DKPQY
+622 DPPQY
-627 PDPIHKAPYFNG
+627 PVATHKAPYFNG
-639 AATFMED
+639 ATTFMED
-646 YLMNTREQYY
+646 YLMNTRDQYY

-684 TSGINTY
+684 TGGINTY

-709 SRLPGVTIT
+709 SRLPSVTIT

-723 HIRNNSEQAVIV
+723 HIRNNSEPAIIV

-759 SLVRGTDAIIL
+759 SLLRGADAVIL

-784 DPRSLPA
+784 DPRNLPA
-791 KPAQGIITYTP
+791 RPAQGIITYTP

-818 PEKKNTGRSDF
+818 PEKKNAQRSDF
-829 RSTIYWNPELR
+829 RSTVYWNPELR

-865 GVDKNGKVCRIQQ
+865 GVDKNGKVCRILQ
-878 TINR
+878 TINK

>member
-1 MKTTT
+1 MKNTTT
-6 TRQSKRNIAALLG
+6 LQSKRSITVLLG
-19 MLLYFSCLSAQTMQD
+19 VLLYFSSLSAQTMQD
-34 TIIAHFN
+34 TIIANFS
-41 LLEKIPKEK
+41 LMERIPKEK

-71 LVNAISHQDN
+71 LVNATTHQDN

-92 NRSDSIVERRKIRRD
+92 NRSDSIVERKKIRRD

-117 PATLPAGDYYLR
+117 PATLPAGDYDLR
-129 GYSNWMLNDDPD
+129 GYSNWMLNEDPD
-141 FFYSRNIKIGNSI
+141 FFFSRNIKIGNSI
-154 DNTIVSNIEYQQE
+154 DNTIVSSIEYQQE

-175 IRFTSNAQAAFE
+175 IKFTSNVQAVFE
-187 NTTIKF
+187 NTTIKY
-193 LYIENGKVKNKGKRK
+193 LYLENGKIKNKGKKK

-217 ALPDLKPS
+217 SLPDLKSPV
-225 ATRRIEV
+225 ARRIEV

-237 QYIYKRTFYLPVFT
+237 QYTYKRTFHLPVFT

-265 LNIPH
+265 LSIPH
-270 QNVAFKVQGA
+270 QNVAFKAQGA
-280 DGFSKEIEGVLF
+280 DGFSKEVEGFLF

-314 NPVSGDTYYIMA
+314 NPVDNETYY
-326 KVNDDSI
+326 VTVRTNDSI
-333 TKRFDLPPIEPKGI
+333 TKRFDLPAIEPKGI
-347 AIAMS
+347 SIAMS

-372 KLFLIAQTR
+372 KLFLLAHTR
-381 GKLSILQPVM
+381 GKLAILQPIN
-391 PERTF
+391 PKRTF
-396 GKMNDSLLTEG
+396 GKMNDSLFTEG
-407 ITHFMLIDHQ
+407 ITHFMLIDEQ
-417 GNVLSERL
+417 GNALSERL

-438 TADKPTYGKRE
+438 TADQPTYGKRE

-454 IEAKDNNGN
+454 IAAKDNEGN

-509 LNQDARTLRSIEY
+509 LNQDARTLRSIDY

-532 KIENVLR
+532 KMENVLR
-539 APSLNITNYIEKG
+539 TPSLNFTNYIEKG
-552 QTISGRIRGFF
+552 QTISGRIMGFF

-575 APKYNIVA
+575 APKYNIIA
-583 TTETDEKGEFIVNTS
+583 TTETDEKGQFIVNTS

-609 RTKKGFAGVDIEI
+609 RTKKGFAGVDILM
-622 DKPQY
+622 DPPQY
-627 PDPIHKAPYFNG
+627 PVATHKAPYLNG

-646 YLMNTREQYY
+646 YLMNTRDQYY

-684 TSGINTY
+684 TGGINTY

-709 SRLPGVTIT
+709 SRLPSVTIT

-723 HIRNNSEQAVIV
+723 HIRNNSEPAIIV

-759 SLVRGTDAIIL
+759 SLLRGADAVIL

-784 DPRSLPA
+784 DPRNLPA
-791 KPAQGIITYTP
+791 RPAQGIITYTP

-818 PEKKNTGRSDF
+818 PEKKNAQRSDF
-829 RSTIYWNPELR
+829 RSTVYWNPELR

-865 GVDKNGKVCRIQQ
+865 GVDKNGKVCRILQ
-878 TINR
+878 TINK

>member
-1 MKTTT
+1 MKNTTT
-6 TRQSKRNIAALLG
+6 LQSKRSITVLLG
-19 MLLYFSCLSAQTMQD
+19 VLLYFSSLSAQTMQD
-34 TIIAHFN
+34 TIIANFS
-41 LLEKIPKEK
+41 LMERIPKEK

-71 LVNAISHQDN
+71 LVNAITHQDN
-81 SQSNFIITELI
+81 AQSNFIITELI
-92 NRSDSIVERRKIRRD
+92 NRSDSIVERKKIRRD

-129 GYSNWMLNDDPD
+129 GYSNWMLNEDPD
-141 FFYSRNIKIGNSI
+141 FFFSRNIKIGNSI
-154 DNTIVSNIEYQQE
+154 DNTIVSSIEYQQE

-175 IRFTSNAQAAFE
+175 IKFTSNVQAVFE
-187 NTTIKF
+187 NTTIKY
-193 LYIENGKVKNKGKRK
+193 LYLENGKIKNKGKKK

-217 ALPDLKPS
+217 SLPDLKSPV
-225 ATRRIEV
+225 ARRIEV

-237 QYIYKRTFYLPVFT
+237 QYIYKRTFHLPVFT

-265 LNIPH
+265 INIPH
-270 QNVAFKVQGA
+270 QNVAFKAQGA
-280 DGFSKEIEGVLF
+280 DGFSKEIEGFLF

-314 NPVSGDTYYIMA
+314 NPVNNETYY
-326 KVNDDSI
+326 VTVRTNDSI
-333 TKRFDLPPIEPKGI
+333 TKRFDLPAIEPKGI
-347 AIAMS
+347 SIAMS

-372 KLFLIAQTR
+372 KLFLLAHTR
-381 GKLSILQPVM
+381 GKLAILQPIN
-391 PERTF
+391 PKRTF
-396 GKMNDSLLTEG
+396 GKMNDSLFTEG
-407 ITHFMLIDHQ
+407 ITHFMLIDEQ
-417 GNVLSERL
+417 GNALSERL

-438 TADKPTYGKRE
+438 TTDQPTYGKRE

-454 IEAKDNNGN
+454 IAAKDSEGN

-501 VEDPAYYF
+501 VEDPAFYF
-509 LNQDARTLRSIEY
+509 LNQDARTLRSIDY

-532 KIENVLR
+532 KMENVLR
-539 APSLNITNYIEKG
+539 TPSLNFTNYIEKG
-552 QTISGRIRGFF
+552 QTISGRIMGFS

-575 APKYNIVA
+575 APKYNIIA
-583 TTETDEKGEFIVNTS
+583 TTETDEKGQFIVNTS

-609 RTKKGFAGVDIEI
+609 RTKKGFAGVDILM
-622 DKPQY
+622 DPPQY
-627 PDPIHKAPYFNG
+627 PVATHKAPYFNG
-639 AATFMED
+639 ATTFMED
-646 YLMNTREQYY
+646 YLMNTRDQYY

-684 TSGINTY
+684 TGGINTY

-709 SRLPGVTIT
+709 SRLPSVTIT

-723 HIRNNSEQAVIV
+723 HIRNNSEPAIIV

-759 SLVRGTDAIIL
+759 SLLRGADAVIL

-784 DPRSLPA
+784 DPRNLPA
-791 KPAQGIITYTP
+791 RPAQGIITYTP

-818 PEKKNTGRSDF
+818 PEKKNAQRSDF
-829 RSTIYWNPELR
+829 RSTVYWNPELR

-865 GVDKNGKVCRIQQ
+865 GVDKNGKVCRILQ
-878 TINR
+878 TINK

>member
-1 MKTTT
+1 MKNTTT
-6 TRQSKRNIAALLG
+6 LQSKRSITVLLG
-19 MLLYFSCLSAQTMQD
+19 VLLYFSSLSAQTMQD
-34 TIIAHFN
+34 TIIANFS
-41 LLEKIPKEK
+41 LMERIPKEK

-71 LVNAISHQDN
+71 LVNATTHQDN

-92 NRSDSIVERRKIRRD
+92 NRSDSIVERKKIRRD

-129 GYSNWMLNDDPD
+129 GYSNWMLNEDPD
-141 FFYSRNIKIGNSI
+141 FFFSRNIKIGNSI
-154 DNTIVSNIEYQQE
+154 DNTIVSSIEYQQE

-175 IRFTSNAQAAFE
+175 IKFTSNVQAVFE
-187 NTTIKF
+187 NTTIKY
-193 LYIENGKVKNKGKRK
+193 LYLENGKIKNKGKKK

-217 ALPDLKPS
+217 SLPDLKSP
-225 ATRRIEV
+225 AARRIEV

-237 QYIYKRTFYLPVFT
+237 QYIYKRTFHLPVFT

-265 LNIPH
+265 LSIPH
-270 QNVAFKVQGA
+270 QNVAFKAQGA
-280 DGFSKEIEGVLF
+280 DGFSKEVEGFLF

-314 NPVSGDTYYIMA
+314 NPVNNETYY
-326 KVNDDSI
+326 VTVRTNDSI
-333 TKRFDLPPIEPKGI
+333 TKRFDLPAIEPKGI
-347 AIAMS
+347 SIAMS

-372 KLFLIAQTR
+372 KLFLLAHTR
-381 GKLSILQPVM
+381 GKLAILQPIN
-391 PERTF
+391 PKRTF
-396 GKMNDSLLTEG
+396 GKMNDSLFTEG
-407 ITHFMLIDHQ
+407 ITHFMLIDEQ
-417 GNVLSERL
+417 GNALSERL

-438 TADKPTYGKRE
+438 TADQPTYGKRE

-454 IEAKDNNGN
+454 IAAKDNEGN

-509 LNQDARTLRSIEY
+509 LNQDARTLRSIDY

-532 KIENVLR
+532 KMENVLR
-539 APSLNITNYIEKG
+539 TPSLNFTNYIEKG
-552 QTISGRIRGFF
+552 QTISGRIMGFF

-575 APKYNIVA
+575 APKYNIIA
-583 TTETDEKGEFIVNTS
+583 TTETDEKGQFIVNTS

-609 RTKKGFAGVDIEI
+609 RTKKGFAGVDILM
-622 DKPQY
+622 DPPQY
-627 PDPIHKAPYFNG
+627 PVATHKAPYFNG
-639 AATFMED
+639 ATTFMED
-646 YLMNTREQYY
+646 YLMNTRDQYY
-656 MEGGMRVYNLKEVTV
+656 MEGVMRVYNLKEVTV

-684 TSGINTY
+684 TGGINTY

-709 SRLPGVTIT
+709 SRLPSVTIT

-723 HIRNNSEQAVIV
+723 HIRNNSEPAIIV

-759 SLVRGTDAIIL
+759 SLLRGADAVIL

-784 DPRSLPA
+784 DPRNLPA
-791 KPAQGIITYTP
+791 RPAQGIITYTP

-818 PEKKNTGRSDF
+818 PEKKNAQRSDF
-829 RSTIYWNPELR
+829 RSTVYWNPELR

-865 GVDKNGKVCRIQQ
+865 GVDKNGKVCRILQ
-878 TINR
+878 TINK

>member
-1 MKTTT
+1 MKNTTT
-6 TRQSKRNIAALLG
+6 LQSKRSITVLLG
-19 MLLYFSCLSAQTMQD
+19 VLLYFSSLSAQTMQD
-34 TIIAHFN
+34 TIIANFS
-41 LLEKIPKEK
+41 LMERIPKEK

-71 LVNAISHQDN
+71 LVNATTHQDN

-92 NRSDSIVERRKIRRD
+92 NRSDSIVERKKIRRD

-129 GYSNWMLNDDPD
+129 GYSNWMLNEDPD
-141 FFYSRNIKIGNSI
+141 FFFSRNIKIGNSI
-154 DNTIVSNIEYQQE
+154 DNTIVSSIEYQQE

-175 IRFTSNAQAAFE
+175 IKFTSNVQAVFE
-187 NTTIKF
+187 NTTIKY
-193 LYIENGKVKNKGKRK
+193 LYLENGKIKNKGKKK

-217 ALPDLKPS
+217 SLPDLKSP
-225 ATRRIEV
+225 AARRIEV

-237 QYIYKRTFYLPVFT
+237 QYIYKRTFHLPVFT

-265 LNIPH
+265 LSIPH
-270 QNVAFKVQGA
+270 QNVAFKAQGA
-280 DGFSKEIEGVLF
+280 DGFSKEVEGFLF

-314 NPVSGDTYYIMA
+314 NPVNNETYY
-326 KVNDDSI
+326 VTVRTNDSI
-333 TKRFDLPPIEPKGI
+333 TKRFDLPAIEPKGI
-347 AIAMS
+347 SIAMS

-372 KLFLIAQTR
+372 KLFLLAHTR
-381 GKLSILQPVM
+381 GKLAILQPIN
-391 PERTF
+391 PKRTF
-396 GKMNDSLLTEG
+396 GKMNDSLFTEG
-407 ITHFMLIDHQ
+407 ITHFMLIDEQ
-417 GNVLSERL
+417 GNALSERL

-438 TADKPTYGKRE
+438 TADQPTYGKRE

-454 IEAKDNNGN
+454 IAAKDNEGN

-474 DRKSIQPDSLADNIL
+474 NRKSIQPDSLADNIL

-509 LNQDARTLRSIEY
+509 LNQDARTLRSIDY

-532 KIENVLR
+532 KMENVLR
-539 APSLNITNYIEKG
+539 TPSLNFTNYIEKG
-552 QTISGRIRGFF
+552 QTISGRIMGFF

-575 APKYNIVA
+575 APKYNIIA
-583 TTETDEKGEFIVNTS
+583 TTETDEKGKFIVNTS

-609 RTKKGFAGVDIEI
+609 RTKKGFAGVDILM
-622 DKPQY
+622 DPPQY
-627 PDPIHKAPYFNG
+627 PVATHKAPYLNG

-646 YLMNTREQYY
+646 YLMNTRDQYY

-684 TSGINTY
+684 TGGINTY

-709 SRLPGVTIT
+709 SRLPSVTIT

-723 HIRNNSEQAVIV
+723 HIRNNSEPAIIV

-759 SLVRGTDAIIL
+759 SLLRGADAVIL

-784 DPRSLPA
+784 DPRNLPA
-791 KPAQGIITYTP
+791 RPAQGIITYTP

-813 PTYDT
+813 PTYET
-818 PEKKNTGRSDF
+818 PEKKNAQRSDF
-829 RSTIYWNPELR
+829 RSTVYWNPELR
-840 LDAEGKATIE
+840 LNAEGKATIE

-865 GVDKNGKVCRIQQ
+865 GVDKNGKVCRILQ
-878 TINR
+878 TINK

>member
-1 MKTTT
+1 MKNTTT
-6 TRQSKRNIAALLG
+6 LQSKRSITVLLG
-19 MLLYFSCLSAQTMQD
+19 VLLYFSSLSAQTMQD
-34 TIIAHFN
+34 TIIANFS
-41 LLEKIPKEK
+41 LMERIPKEK

-71 LVNAISHQDN
+71 LVNATTHQDN

-92 NRSDSIVERRKIRRD
+92 NRSDSIVERKKIRRD

-112 NAFTL
+112 NAFAL

-129 GYSNWMLNDDPD
+129 GYSNWMLNEDPD
-141 FFYSRNIKIGNSI
+141 FFFSRNIKIGNSI
-154 DNTIVSNIEYQQE
+154 DNTIVSSIEYQQE

-175 IRFTSNAQAAFE
+175 IKFTSNVQAVFE
-187 NTTIKF
+187 NTTIKY
-193 LYIENGKVKNKGKRK
+193 LYLENGKIKNKGKKK

-217 ALPDLKPS
+217 SLPDLKSP
-225 ATRRIEV
+225 AARRIEV

-237 QYIYKRTFYLPVFT
+237 QYIYKRTFHLPVFT

-265 LNIPH
+265 LSIPH
-270 QNVAFKVQGA
+270 QNVAFKAQGA
-280 DGFSKEIEGVLF
+280 DGFSKEVEGFLF

-314 NPVSGDTYYIMA
+314 NPVNNETYY
-326 KVNDDSI
+326 VTVRTNDSI
-333 TKRFDLPPIEPKGI
+333 TKRFDLPAIEPKGI
-347 AIAMS
+347 SIAMS

-372 KLFLIAQTR
+372 KLFLLAHTR
-381 GKLSILQPVM
+381 GKLAILQPIN
-391 PERTF
+391 PKRTF
-396 GKMNDSLLTEG
+396 GKMNDSLFTEG
-407 ITHFMLIDHQ
+407 ITHFMLIDEQ
-417 GNVLSERL
+417 GNALSERL

-438 TADKPTYGKRE
+438 TADQPTYGKRE

-454 IEAKDNNGN
+454 IAAKDNEGN

-509 LNQDARTLRSIEY
+509 LNQDARTLRSIDY

-532 KIENVLR
+532 KMENVLR
-539 APSLNITNYIEKG
+539 TPSLNFTNYIEKG
-552 QTISGRIRGFF
+552 QTISGRIMGFF

-575 APKYNIVA
+575 APKYNIIA
-583 TTETDEKGEFIVNTS
+583 TTETDEKGQFIVNTS

-609 RTKKGFAGVDIEI
+609 RTKKGFAGVDILM
-622 DKPQY
+622 DPPQY
-627 PDPIHKAPYFNG
+627 PVATHKAPYLNG

-646 YLMNTREQYY
+646 YLMNTRDQYY

-684 TSGINTY
+684 TGGINTY

-709 SRLPGVTIT
+709 SRLPSVTIT

-723 HIRNNSEQAVIV
+723 HIRNNSEPAIIV

-759 SLVRGTDAIIL
+759 SLLRGADAVIL

-784 DPRSLPA
+784 DPRNLPA
-791 KPAQGIITYTP
+791 RPAQGIITYTP

-818 PEKKNTGRSDF
+818 PEKKNAQRSDF
-829 RSTIYWNPELR
+829 RSTVYWNPELR

-865 GVDKNGKVCRIQQ
+865 GVDKNGKVCRILQ
-878 TINR
+878 TINK

>member
-1 MKTTT
+1 MKNTTT
-6 TRQSKRNIAALLG
+6 LQSKRSITVLLG
-19 MLLYFSCLSAQTMQD
+19 VLLYFSSLSAQTMQD
-34 TIIAHFN
+34 TIIANFS
-41 LLEKIPKEK
+41 LMERIPKEK

-71 LVNAISHQDN
+71 LVNAITHQN
-81 SQSNFIITELI
+81 NAQSNFIITELI
-92 NRSDSIVERRKIRRD
+92 NRSDSIVERKKIRRD

-129 GYSNWMLNDDPD
+129 GYSNWMLNEDPD
-141 FFYSRNIKIGNSI
+141 FFFSRNIKIGNSI
-154 DNTIVSNIEYQQE
+154 DNTIVSSIEYQQE

-175 IRFTSNAQAAFE
+175 IKFTSNVQAVFE
-187 NTTIKF
+187 NTTIKY
-193 LYIENGKVKNKGKRK
+193 LYLENGKIKNKGKKK

-217 ALPDLKPS
+217 SLPDLKSPV
-225 ATRRIEV
+225 ARRIEV

-237 QYIYKRTFYLPVFT
+237 QYIYKRTFHLPVFT

-265 LNIPH
+265 INIPH
-270 QNVAFKVQGA
+270 QNVAFKAQGA
-280 DGFSKEIEGVLF
+280 DGFSKEIEGFLF

-314 NPVSGDTYYIMA
+314 NPVNNETYY
-326 KVNDDSI
+326 VTVRTNDSI
-333 TKRFDLPPIEPKGI
+333 TKRFDLPAIEPKGI
-347 AIAMS
+347 SIAMS

-372 KLFLIAQTR
+372 KLFLLAHTR
-381 GKLSILQPVM
+381 GKLAILQPIN
-391 PERTF
+391 PKRTF
-396 GKMNDSLLTEG
+396 GKMNDSLFTEG
-407 ITHFMLIDHQ
+407 ITHFMLIDEQ
-417 GNVLSERL
+417 GNALSERL

-438 TADKPTYGKRE
+438 TTDQPTYGKRE

-454 IEAKDNNGN
+454 IAAKDSEGN

-509 LNQDARTLRSIEY
+509 LNQDARTLRSIDY

-532 KIENVLR
+532 KMENVLR
-539 APSLNITNYIEKG
+539 TPSLNFTNYIEKG
-552 QTISGRIRGFF
+552 QTISGRIMGFF

-575 APKYNIVA
+575 APKYNIIA
-583 TTETDEKGEFIVNTS
+583 TTETDEKGQFIVNTS

-609 RTKKGFAGVDIEI
+609 RTKKGFAGVDILM
-622 DKPQY
+622 DPPQY
-627 PDPIHKAPYFNG
+627 PVATHKAPYFNG
-639 AATFMED
+639 ATTFMED
-646 YLMNTREQYY
+646 YLMNTRDQYY

-684 TSGINTY
+684 TGGINTY

-709 SRLPGVTIT
+709 SRLPSVTIT

-723 HIRNNSEQAVIV
+723 HIRNNSEPAIIV

-759 SLVRGTDAIIL
+759 SLLRGADAVIL

-784 DPRSLPA
+784 DPRNLPA
-791 KPAQGIITYTP
+791 RPAQGIITYTP

-818 PEKKNTGRSDF
+818 PEKKNAQRSDF
-829 RSTIYWNPELR
+829 RSTVYWNPELR

-865 GVDKNGKVCRIQQ
+865 GVDKNGKVCRILQ
-878 TINR
+878 TINK

>member
-1 MKTTT
+1 MKNTTT
-6 TRQSKRNIAALLG
+6 LQSKRSITVLLG
-19 MLLYFSCLSAQTMQD
+19 VLLYFSSLSAQTMQD
-34 TIIAHFN
+34 TIIANFS
-41 LLEKIPKEK
+41 LMERIPKEK

-71 LVNAISHQDN
+71 LVNAITHQN
-81 SQSNFIITELI
+81 NAQSNFIITELI
-92 NRSDSIVERRKIRRD
+92 NRSDSIVERKKIRRD

-129 GYSNWMLNDDPD
+129 GYSNWMLNEDPD
-141 FFYSRNIKIGNSI
+141 FFFSRNIKIGNSI
-154 DNTIVSNIEYQQE
+154 DNTIVSSIEYQQE

-175 IRFTSNAQAAFE
+175 IKFTSNVQAVFE
-187 NTTIKF
+187 NTTIKY
-193 LYIENGKVKNKGKRK
+193 LYLENGKIKNKGKKK

-217 ALPDLKPS
+217 SLPDLKSPV
-225 ATRRIEV
+225 ARRIEV

-237 QYIYKRTFYLPVFT
+237 QYIYKRTFHLPVFT

-265 LNIPH
+265 INIPH
-270 QNVAFKVQGA
+270 QNAAFKAQGA
-280 DGFSKEIEGVLF
+280 DGFSKEIEGFLF

-314 NPVSGDTYYIMA
+314 NPVNNETYY
-326 KVNDDSI
+326 VTVRTNDSI
-333 TKRFDLPPIEPKGI
+333 TKRFDLPAIEPKGI
-347 AIAMS
+347 SIAMS

-372 KLFLIAQTR
+372 KLFLLAHTR
-381 GKLSILQPVM
+381 GKLAILQPIN
-391 PERTF
+391 PKRTF
-396 GKMNDSLLTEG
+396 GKMNDSLFTEG
-407 ITHFMLIDHQ
+407 ITHFMLIDEQ
-417 GNVLSERL
+417 GNALSERL

-438 TADKPTYGKRE
+438 TTDQPTYGKRE

-454 IEAKDNNGN
+454 IAAKDSEGN

-501 VEDPAYYF
+501 VEDPAFYF
-509 LNQDARTLRSIEY
+509 LNQDARTLRSIDY

-532 KIENVLR
+532 KMENVLR
-539 APSLNITNYIEKG
+539 TPSLNFTNYIEKG
-552 QTISGRIRGFF
+552 QTISGRIMGFF

-575 APKYNIVA
+575 APKYNIIA
-583 TTETDEKGEFIVNTS
+583 TTETDEKGQFIVNTS

-609 RTKKGFAGVDIEI
+609 RTKKGFAGVDILM
-622 DKPQY
+622 DPPQY
-627 PDPIHKAPYFNG
+627 PVATHKAPYFNG
-639 AATFMED
+639 ATTFMED
-646 YLMNTREQYY
+646 YLMNTRDQYY

-684 TSGINTY
+684 TGGINTY

-709 SRLPGVTIT
+709 SRLPSVTIT

-723 HIRNNSEQAVIV
+723 HIRNNSEPAIIV

-759 SLVRGTDAIIL
+759 SLLRGADAVIL

-784 DPRSLPA
+784 DPRNLPA
-791 KPAQGIITYTP
+791 RPAQGIITYTP

-818 PEKKNTGRSDF
+818 PEKKNAQRSDF
-829 RSTIYWNPELR
+829 RSTVYWNPELR

-865 GVDKNGKVCRIQQ
+865 GVDKNGKVCRILQ
-878 TINR
+878 TINK

>member
-1 MKTTT
+1 M
-6 TRQSKRNIAALLG
+6 
-19 MLLYFSCLSAQTMQD
+19 
-34 TIIAHFN
+34 
-41 LLEKIPKEK
+41 
-50 LYLHLDKPFYG
+50 
-61 AGEKIWFKGY
+61 
-71 LVNAISHQDN
+71 
-81 SQSNFIITELI
+81 
-92 NRSDSIVERRKIRRD
+92 
-107 SLGFH
+107 
-112 NAFTL
+112 
-117 PATLPAGDYYLR
+117 
-129 GYSNWMLNDDPD
+129 
-141 FFYSRNIKIGNSI
+141 
-154 DNTIVSNIEYQQE
+154 
-167 DDTHYTAK
+167 
-175 IRFTSNAQAAFE
+175 
-187 NTTIKF
+187 
-193 LYIENGKVKNKGKRK
+193 
-208 TDENGWISI
+208 
-217 ALPDLKPS
+217 
-225 ATRRIEV
+225 
-232 EFDDP
+232 
-237 QYIYKRTFYLPVFT
+237 FT

-265 LNIPH
+265 LSIPH
-270 QNVAFKVQGA
+270 QNVAFKAQGA
-280 DGFSKEIEGVLF
+280 DGFSKDIEGFLF

-308 MGIFTM
+308 MGVFTM
-314 NPVSGDTYYIMA
+314 NPIDNETYYITA
-326 KVNDDSI
+326 KTNDSI
-333 TKRFDLPPIEPKGI
+333 TKRFDLPAVEPKGI
-347 AIAMS
+347 SIAMS
-352 HYKQEIRY
+352 HYKQEIRF
-360 EIQKT
+360 EVQKT

-372 KLFLIAQTR
+372 KLFLLAHTR
-381 GKLSILQPVM
+381 GKLSILQPIT

-396 GKMNDSLLTEG
+396 GKMNDSLFTEG
-407 ITHFMLIDHQ
+407 ITHFMLIDQQ
-417 GNVLSERL
+417 GNALSERL
-425 IFVPDHKPNQWQI
+425 IFVPDHKPNQWQV
-438 TADKPTYGKRE
+438 TTDKPTYGKRE
-449 KVSLQ
+449 KISLQ
-454 IEAKDNNGN
+454 IAAKDHEGN

-501 VEDPAYYF
+501 VEDPAFYF
-509 LNQDARTLRSIEY
+509 LNQDARTLRSIDY
-522 LMMTHGWRRH
+522 LMLTHGWRRH

-539 APSLNITNYIEKG
+539 TPSMNFTNYIEKG

-563 GANVK
+563 GGNVK

-622 DKPQY
+622 DTPPY
-627 PDPIHKAPYFNG
+627 PVPTHKAPYFNG
-639 AATFMED
+639 ATTFMED
-646 YLMNTREQYY
+646 YLLNTRDQYY

-684 TSGINTY
+684 TGGINTY

-709 SRLPGVTIT
+709 TRLPSVTIM

-723 HIRNNSEQAVIV
+723 HIRNNPEPAAIV
-735 IDDIVYEDASDIL
+735 IDDIVYDDASDIL
-748 KDIQVSDMSSI
+748 KDIQISDMSSI
-759 SLVRGTDAIIL
+759 SLLRGADAIIL
-770 GPRASGGAVVITLK
+770 GPRASGGAIVITLK
-784 DPRSLPA
+784 DPRNLPA

-818 PEKKNTGRSDF
+818 PEKKNEQRSDF
-829 RSTIYWNPELR
+829 RSTVYWNPELR

-865 GVDKNGKVCRIQQ
+865 GVDKNGKVCRLQQ
-878 TINR
+878 TINK

>member
-1 MKTTT
+1 MKNTTT
-6 TRQSKRNIAALLG
+6 LQSKRSITVLLG
-19 MLLYFSCLSAQTMQD
+19 VLLYFSSLSAQTMQD
-34 TIIAHFN
+34 TIIANFS
-41 LLEKIPKEK
+41 LMERIPKEK

-71 LVNAISHQDN
+71 LVNAITHQN
-81 SQSNFIITELI
+81 NAQSNFIITELI
-92 NRSDSIVERRKIRRD
+92 NRSDSIVERKKIRRD

-129 GYSNWMLNDDPD
+129 GYSNWMLNEDPD
-141 FFYSRNIKIGNSI
+141 FFFSRNIKIGNSI
-154 DNTIVSNIEYQQE
+154 DNTIVSSIEYQQE

-175 IRFTSNAQAAFE
+175 IKFTSNVQAVFE
-187 NTTIKF
+187 NTTIKY
-193 LYIENGKVKNKGKRK
+193 LYLENGKIKNKGKKK

-217 ALPDLKPS
+217 SLPDLKSPV
-225 ATRRIEV
+225 ARRIEV

-237 QYIYKRTFYLPVFT
+237 QYIYKRTFHLPVFT

-265 LNIPH
+265 INIPH
-270 QNVAFKVQGA
+270 QNVAFKAQGA
-280 DGFSKEIEGVLF
+280 DGFSKEIEGFLF

-314 NPVSGDTYYIMA
+314 NPVNNETYY
-326 KVNDDSI
+326 VTVRTNDSI
-333 TKRFDLPPIEPKGI
+333 TKRFDLPAIEPKGI
-347 AIAMS
+347 SIAMS

-372 KLFLIAQTR
+372 KLFLLAHTR
-381 GKLSILQPVM
+381 GKLAILQPIN
-391 PERTF
+391 PKRTF
-396 GKMNDSLLTEG
+396 GKMNDSLFTEG
-407 ITHFMLIDHQ
+407 ITHFMLIDEQ
-417 GNVLSERL
+417 GNALSERL

-438 TADKPTYGKRE
+438 TTDQPTYGKRE

-454 IEAKDNNGN
+454 IAAKDSEGN

-501 VEDPAYYF
+501 VEDPAFYF
-509 LNQDARTLRSIEY
+509 LNQNARTLRSIDY

-532 KIENVLR
+532 KMENVLR
-539 APSLNITNYIEKG
+539 TPSLNFTNYIEKG
-552 QTISGRIRGFF
+552 QTISGRIMGFF

-575 APKYNIVA
+575 APKYNIIA
-583 TTETDEKGEFIVNTS
+583 TTETDEKGQFIVNTS

-609 RTKKGFAGVDIEI
+609 RTKKGFAGVDILM
-622 DKPQY
+622 DPPQY
-627 PDPIHKAPYFNG
+627 PVATHKAPYFNG
-639 AATFMED
+639 ATTFMED
-646 YLMNTREQYY
+646 YLMNTRDQYY

-684 TSGINTY
+684 TGGINTY

-709 SRLPGVTIT
+709 SRLPSVTIT

-723 HIRNNSEQAVIV
+723 HIRNNSEPAIIV

-759 SLVRGTDAIIL
+759 SLLRGADAVIL

-784 DPRSLPA
+784 DPRNLPA
-791 KPAQGIITYTP
+791 RPAQGIITYTP

-818 PEKKNTGRSDF
+818 PEKKNAQRSDF
-829 RSTIYWNPELR
+829 RSTVYWNPELR

-865 GVDKNGKVCRIQQ
+865 GVDKNGKVCRILQ
-878 TINR
+878 TINK

>member
-1 MKTTT
+1 MKNTTT
-6 TRQSKRNIAALLG
+6 LQSKRSITVLLG
-19 MLLYFSCLSAQTMQD
+19 VLLYFSSLSAQTMQD
-34 TIIAHFN
+34 TIIANFS
-41 LLEKIPKEK
+41 LMERIPKEK

-71 LVNAISHQDN
+71 LVNAITHQN
-81 SQSNFIITELI
+81 NAQSNFIITELI
-92 NRSDSIVERRKIRRD
+92 NRSDSIVERKKIRRD

-129 GYSNWMLNDDPD
+129 GYSNWMLNEDPD
-141 FFYSRNIKIGNSI
+141 FFFSRNIKIGNSI
-154 DNTIVSNIEYQQE
+154 DNTIVSSIEYQQE

-175 IRFTSNAQAAFE
+175 IKFTSNVQAVFE
-187 NTTIKF
+187 NTTIKY
-193 LYIENGKVKNKGKRK
+193 LYLENGKIKNKGKKK

-217 ALPDLKPS
+217 SLPDLKSP
-225 ATRRIEV
+225 AARRIEV

-237 QYIYKRTFYLPVFT
+237 QYIYKRTFHLPVFT

-265 LNIPH
+265 LSIPH
-270 QNVAFKVQGA
+270 QNVAFKAQGA
-280 DGFSKEIEGVLF
+280 DGFSKEIEGFLF

-314 NPVSGDTYYIMA
+314 NPVNNETYY
-326 KVNDDSI
+326 VTVRTNDSI
-333 TKRFDLPPIEPKGI
+333 TKRFDLPAIEPKGI
-347 AIAMS
+347 SIAMS

-372 KLFLIAQTR
+372 KLFLLAHTR
-381 GKLSILQPVM
+381 GKLAILQPIN
-391 PERTF
+391 PKRTF
-396 GKMNDSLLTEG
+396 GKMNDSLFTEG
-407 ITHFMLIDHQ
+407 ITHFMLIDEQ
-417 GNVLSERL
+417 GNALSERL

-438 TADKPTYGKRE
+438 TTDQPTYGKRE

-454 IEAKDNNGN
+454 IAAKDNEGN

-509 LNQDARTLRSIEY
+509 LNQDARTLRSIDY

-532 KIENVLR
+532 KMENVLR
-539 APSLNITNYIEKG
+539 TPSLNFTNYIEKG
-552 QTISGRIRGFF
+552 QTISGRIMGFF

-575 APKYNIVA
+575 APKYNIIA
-583 TTETDEKGEFIVNTS
+583 TTETDEKGQFIVNTS

-609 RTKKGFAGVDIEI
+609 RTKKGFAGVDILM
-622 DKPQY
+622 DPPQY
-627 PDPIHKAPYFNG
+627 PVATHKAPYFNG
-639 AATFMED
+639 ATTFMED
-646 YLMNTREQYY
+646 YLMNTRDQYY

-684 TSGINTY
+684 TGGINTY

-709 SRLPGVTIT
+709 SRLPSVTIT

-723 HIRNNSEQAVIV
+723 HIRNNSEPAIIV

-759 SLVRGTDAIIL
+759 SLLRGADAVIL

-784 DPRSLPA
+784 DPRNLPA
-791 KPAQGIITYTP
+791 RPAQGIITYTP

-818 PEKKNTGRSDF
+818 PEKKNAQRSDF
-829 RSTIYWNPELR
+829 RSTVYWNPELR

-865 GVDKNGKVCRIQQ
+865 GVDKNGKVCRILQ
-878 TINR
+878 TINK

>member
-1 MKTTT
+1 MKNTTT
-6 TRQSKRNIAALLG
+6 LQSKRSITVLLG
-19 MLLYFSCLSAQTMQD
+19 VLLYFSSLSAQTMQD
-34 TIIAHFN
+34 TIIANFS
-41 LLEKIPKEK
+41 LMERIPKEK

-71 LVNAISHQDN
+71 LVNATTHQDN

-92 NRSDSIVERRKIRRD
+92 NRSDSIVERKKIRRD

-129 GYSNWMLNDDPD
+129 GYSNWMLNEDPD
-141 FFYSRNIKIGNSI
+141 FFFSRNIKIGNSI
-154 DNTIVSNIEYQQE
+154 DNTIVSSIEYQQE

-175 IRFTSNAQAAFE
+175 IKFTSNVQAVFE
-187 NTTIKF
+187 NTTIKY
-193 LYIENGKVKNKGKRK
+193 LYLENGKIKNKGKKK

-217 ALPDLKPS
+217 SLPDLKSP
-225 ATRRIEV
+225 AARRIEV

-237 QYIYKRTFYLPVFT
+237 QYIYKRTFHLPVFT

-265 LNIPH
+265 LSIPH
-270 QNVAFKVQGA
+270 QNVAFKAQGA
-280 DGFSKEIEGVLF
+280 DGFSKEVEGFLF

-314 NPVSGDTYYIMA
+314 NPVNNETYY
-326 KVNDDSI
+326 VTVRTNDSI
-333 TKRFDLPPIEPKGI
+333 TKRFDLPAIEPKGI
-347 AIAMS
+347 SIAMS

-372 KLFLIAQTR
+372 KLFLLAHTR
-381 GKLSILQPVM
+381 GKLAILQPIN
-391 PERTF
+391 PKRTF
-396 GKMNDSLLTEG
+396 GKMNDSLFTEG
-407 ITHFMLIDHQ
+407 ITHFMLIDEQ
-417 GNVLSERL
+417 GNALSERL

-438 TADKPTYGKRE
+438 TADQPTYGKRE

-454 IEAKDNNGN
+454 IAAKDNEGN

-509 LNQDARTLRSIEY
+509 LNQDARTLRSIDY

-532 KIENVLR
+532 KMENVLR
-539 APSLNITNYIEKG
+539 TPSLNFTNYIEKG
-552 QTISGRIRGFF
+552 QTISGRIMGFF

-575 APKYNIVA
+575 APKYNIIA
-583 TTETDEKGEFIVNTS
+583 TTETDEKGQFIVNTS

-609 RTKKGFAGVDIEI
+609 RTKKGFAGVDILM
-622 DKPQY
+622 DPPQY
-627 PDPIHKAPYFNG
+627 PVATHKAPYFNG
-639 AATFMED
+639 ATTFMED
-646 YLMNTREQYY
+646 YLMNTRDQYY

-684 TSGINTY
+684 TGGINTY

-709 SRLPGVTIT
+709 SRLPSVTIT

-723 HIRNNSEQAVIV
+723 HIRNNSEPAIIV

-759 SLVRGTDAIIL
+759 SLLRGADAVIL
-770 GPRASGGAVVITLK
+770 GPRASGGAVIITLK
-784 DPRSLPA
+784 DPRNLPA
-791 KPAQGIITYTP
+791 RPAQGIITYTP

-818 PEKKNTGRSDF
+818 PEKKNAQRSDF
-829 RSTIYWNPELR
+829 RSTVYWNPELR

-865 GVDKNGKVCRIQQ
+865 GVDKNGKVCRILQ
-878 TINR
+878 TINK

>member
-1 MKTTT
+1 MKNTTT
-6 TRQSKRNIAALLG
+6 LQSKRSITVLLG
-19 MLLYFSCLSAQTMQD
+19 VLLYFSSLSAQTMQD
-34 TIIAHFN
+34 TIIANFS
-41 LLEKIPKEK
+41 LMERIPKEK

-71 LVNAISHQDN
+71 LVNATTHQDN

-92 NRSDSIVERRKIRRD
+92 NRSDSIVERKKIRRD

-129 GYSNWMLNDDPD
+129 GYSNWMLNEDPD
-141 FFYSRNIKIGNSI
+141 FFFSRNIKIGNSI
-154 DNTIVSNIEYQQE
+154 DNTIVSSIEYQQE

-175 IRFTSNAQAAFE
+175 IKFTSNVQAVFE
-187 NTTIKF
+187 NTTIKY
-193 LYIENGKVKNKGKRK
+193 LYLENGKIKNKGKKK

-217 ALPDLKPS
+217 SLPDLKSP
-225 ATRRIEV
+225 AARRIEV

-237 QYIYKRTFYLPVFT
+237 QYTYKRTFHLPVFT

-265 LNIPH
+265 LSIPH
-270 QNVAFKVQGA
+270 QNVAFKAQGA
-280 DGFSKEIEGVLF
+280 DGFSKEVEGFLF

-314 NPVSGDTYYIMA
+314 NPVDNETYY
-326 KVNDDSI
+326 VTVRTNDSI
-333 TKRFDLPPIEPKGI
+333 TKRFDLPAIEPKGI
-347 AIAMS
+347 SIAMS

-372 KLFLIAQTR
+372 KLFLLAHTR
-381 GKLSILQPVM
+381 GKLAILQPIN
-391 PERTF
+391 PKRTF
-396 GKMNDSLLTEG
+396 GKMNDSLFTEG
-407 ITHFMLIDHQ
+407 ITHFMLIDEQ
-417 GNVLSERL
+417 GNALSERL

-438 TADKPTYGKRE
+438 TADQPTYGKRE

-454 IEAKDNNGN
+454 IAAKDNEGN

-509 LNQDARTLRSIEY
+509 LNQDARTLRSIDY

-532 KIENVLR
+532 KMENVLR
-539 APSLNITNYIEKG
+539 TPSLNFTNYIEKG
-552 QTISGRIRGFF
+552 QTISGRIMGFF

-575 APKYNIVA
+575 APKYNIIA
-583 TTETDEKGEFIVNTS
+583 TTETDEKGQFIVNTS

-609 RTKKGFAGVDIEI
+609 RTKKGFAGVDILM
-622 DKPQY
+622 DPPQY
-627 PDPIHKAPYFNG
+627 PVATHKAPYLNG

-646 YLMNTREQYY
+646 YLMNTRDQYY

-684 TSGINTY
+684 TGGINTY

-709 SRLPGVTIT
+709 SRLPSVTIT

-723 HIRNNSEQAVIV
+723 HIRNNSEPAIIV

-759 SLVRGTDAIIL
+759 SLLRGADAVIL

-784 DPRSLPA
+784 DPRNLPA
-791 KPAQGIITYTP
+791 RPAQGIITYTP

-818 PEKKNTGRSDF
+818 PEKKNAQRSDF
-829 RSTIYWNPELR
+829 RSTVYWNPELR

-857 APEDIIIE
+857 VPEDIIIE
-865 GVDKNGKVCRIQQ
+865 GVDKNGKVCRILQ
-878 TINR
+878 TINK

>member
-1 MKTTT
+1 MKNTTT
-6 TRQSKRNIAALLG
+6 LQSKRSITVLLG
-19 MLLYFSCLSAQTMQD
+19 VLLYFSSLSAQTMQD
-34 TIIAHFN
+34 TIIANFS
-41 LLEKIPKEK
+41 LMERIPKEK

-71 LVNAISHQDN
+71 LVNAITHQN
-81 SQSNFIITELI
+81 NAQSNFIITELI
-92 NRSDSIVERRKIRRD
+92 NRSDSIVERKKIRRD

-129 GYSNWMLNDDPD
+129 GYSNWMLNEDPD
-141 FFYSRNIKIGNSI
+141 FFFSRNIKIGNSI
-154 DNTIVSNIEYQQE
+154 DNTIVSSIEYQQE

-175 IRFTSNAQAAFE
+175 IKFTSNVQAVFE
-187 NTTIKF
+187 NTTIKY
-193 LYIENGKVKNKGKRK
+193 LYLENGKIKNKGKKK

-217 ALPDLKPS
+217 SLPDLKSPV
-225 ATRRIEV
+225 ARRIEV

-237 QYIYKRTFYLPVFT
+237 QYIYKRTFHLPVFT

-265 LNIPH
+265 INIPH
-270 QNVAFKVQGA
+270 QNVAFKAQGA
-280 DGFSKEIEGVLF
+280 DGFSKEIEGFLF

-314 NPVSGDTYYIMA
+314 NPVNNETYY
-326 KVNDDSI
+326 VTVRTNDSI
-333 TKRFDLPPIEPKGI
+333 TKRFDLPAIEPKGI
-347 AIAMS
+347 SIAMS

-372 KLFLIAQTR
+372 KLFLLAHTR
-381 GKLSILQPVM
+381 GKLAILQPIN
-391 PERTF
+391 PKRTF
-396 GKMNDSLLTEG
+396 GKMNDSLFTEG
-407 ITHFMLIDHQ
+407 ITHFMLIDEQ
-417 GNVLSERL
+417 GNALSERL

-438 TADKPTYGKRE
+438 TTDQPTYGKRE

-454 IEAKDNNGN
+454 IAAKDSEGN

-501 VEDPAYYF
+501 VEDPAFYF
-509 LNQDARTLRSIEY
+509 LNQDARTLRSIDY

-532 KIENVLR
+532 KMENVLR
-539 APSLNITNYIEKG
+539 TPSLNFTNYIEKG

-575 APKYNIVA
+575 APKYNIIA
-583 TTETDEKGEFIVNTS
+583 TTETDEKGQFIVNTS

-609 RTKKGFAGVDIEI
+609 RTKKGFAGVDILM
-622 DKPQY
+622 DPPQY
-627 PDPIHKAPYFNG
+627 PVATHKAPYFNG
-639 AATFMED
+639 ATTFMED
-646 YLMNTREQYY
+646 YLMNTRDQYY

-684 TSGINTY
+684 TGGINTY

-709 SRLPGVTIT
+709 SRLPSVTIT

-723 HIRNNSEQAVIV
+723 HIRNNSEPAIIV

-759 SLVRGTDAIIL
+759 SLLRGADAVIL

-784 DPRSLPA
+784 DPRNLPA
-791 KPAQGIITYTP
+791 RPAQGIITYTP

-818 PEKKNTGRSDF
+818 PEKKNAQRSDF
-829 RSTIYWNPELR
+829 RSTVYWNPELR

-865 GVDKNGKVCRIQQ
+865 GVDKNGKVCRILQ
-878 TINR
+878 TINK

>member
-1 MKTTT
+1 MKNTTT
-6 TRQSKRNIAALLG
+6 LQSKRSITVLLG
-19 MLLYFSCLSAQTMQD
+19 VLLYFSSLSAQTMQD
-34 TIIAHFN
+34 TIIANFS
-41 LLEKIPKEK
+41 LMERIPKEK

-71 LVNAISHQDN
+71 LVNATTHQDN

-92 NRSDSIVERRKIRRD
+92 NRSDSIVERKKIRRD

-129 GYSNWMLNDDPD
+129 GYSNWMLNEDPD
-141 FFYSRNIKIGNSI
+141 FFFSRNIKIGNSI
-154 DNTIVSNIEYQQE
+154 DNTIISSIEYQQE

-175 IRFTSNAQAAFE
+175 IKFTSNVQAVFE
-187 NTTIKF
+187 NTTIKY
-193 LYIENGKVKNKGKRK
+193 LYLENGKIKNKGKKK

-217 ALPDLKPS
+217 SLPDLKSP
-225 ATRRIEV
+225 AARRIEV

-237 QYIYKRTFYLPVFT
+237 QYTYKRTFHLPVFT

-265 LNIPH
+265 LSIPH
-270 QNVAFKVQGA
+270 QNVAFKAQGA
-280 DGFSKEIEGVLF
+280 DGFSKEVEGFLF

-314 NPVSGDTYYIMA
+314 NPVDNETYY
-326 KVNDDSI
+326 VTVRTNDSI
-333 TKRFDLPPIEPKGI
+333 TKRFDLPAIEPKGI
-347 AIAMS
+347 SIAMS

-372 KLFLIAQTR
+372 KLFLLAHTR
-381 GKLSILQPVM
+381 GKLAILQPIN
-391 PERTF
+391 PKRTF
-396 GKMNDSLLTEG
+396 GKMNDSLFTEG
-407 ITHFMLIDHQ
+407 ITHFMLIDEQ
-417 GNVLSERL
+417 GNALSERL

-438 TADKPTYGKRE
+438 TADQPTYGKRE

-454 IEAKDNNGN
+454 IAAKDNEGN

-509 LNQDARTLRSIEY
+509 LNQDARTLRSIDY

-532 KIENVLR
+532 KMENVLR
-539 APSLNITNYIEKG
+539 TPSLNFTNYIEKG
-552 QTISGRIRGFF
+552 QTISGRIMGFF

-575 APKYNIVA
+575 APKYNIIA
-583 TTETDEKGEFIVNTS
+583 TTETDEKGQFIVNTS

-609 RTKKGFAGVDIEI
+609 RTKKGFAGVDILM
-622 DKPQY
+622 DPPQY
-627 PDPIHKAPYFNG
+627 PVATHKAPYLNG

-646 YLMNTREQYY
+646 YLMNTRDQYY

-684 TSGINTY
+684 TGGINTY

-709 SRLPGVTIT
+709 SRLPSVTIT

-723 HIRNNSEQAVIV
+723 HIRNNSEPAIIV

-759 SLVRGTDAIIL
+759 SLLRGADAVIL

-784 DPRSLPA
+784 DPRNLPA
-791 KPAQGIITYTP
+791 RPAQGIITYTP

-818 PEKKNTGRSDF
+818 PEKKNAQRSDF
-829 RSTIYWNPELR
+829 RSTVYWNPELR

-865 GVDKNGKVCRIQQ
+865 GVDKNGKVCRILQ
-878 TINR
+878 TINK

>member
-1 MKTTT
+1 MKNTTT
-6 TRQSKRNIAALLG
+6 LQSKRSITVLLG
-19 MLLYFSCLSAQTMQD
+19 VLLYFSSLSAQTMQD
-34 TIIAHFN
+34 TIIANFS
-41 LLEKIPKEK
+41 LMERIPKEK

-71 LVNAISHQDN
+71 LVNAITHQDN
-81 SQSNFIITELI
+81 AQSNFIITELI
-92 NRSDSIVERRKIRRD
+92 NRSDSIVERKKIRRD

-129 GYSNWMLNDDPD
+129 GYSNWMLNEDPD
-141 FFYSRNIKIGNSI
+141 FFFSRNIKIGNSI
-154 DNTIVSNIEYQQE
+154 DNTIVSSIEYQQE

-175 IRFTSNAQAAFE
+175 IKFTSNVQAVFE
-187 NTTIKF
+187 NTTIKY
-193 LYIENGKVKNKGKRK
+193 LYLENGKIKNKGKKK

-217 ALPDLKPS
+217 SLPDLKSPV
-225 ATRRIEV
+225 ARRIEV

-237 QYIYKRTFYLPVFT
+237 QYIYKRTFHLPVFT

-265 LNIPH
+265 INIPH
-270 QNVAFKVQGA
+270 QNVAFKAQGA
-280 DGFSKEIEGVLF
+280 DGFSKEIEGFLF

-314 NPVSGDTYYIMA
+314 NPVNNETYY
-326 KVNDDSI
+326 VTVRTNDSI
-333 TKRFDLPPIEPKGI
+333 TKRFDLPAIEPKGI
-347 AIAMS
+347 SIAMS

-372 KLFLIAQTR
+372 KLFLLAHTR
-381 GKLSILQPVM
+381 GKLAILQPIN
-391 PERTF
+391 PKRTF
-396 GKMNDSLLTEG
+396 GKMNDSLFTEG
-407 ITHFMLIDHQ
+407 ITHFMLIDEQ
-417 GNVLSERL
+417 GNALSERL

-438 TADKPTYGKRE
+438 TTDQPTYGKRE

-454 IEAKDNNGN
+454 IAAKDSEGN

-501 VEDPAYYF
+501 VEDPAFYF
-509 LNQDARTLRSIEY
+509 LNQDARTLRSIDY
-522 LMMTHGWRRH
+522 LMITHGWRRH
-532 KIENVLR
+532 KMENVLR
-539 APSLNITNYIEKG
+539 TPSLNFTNYIEKG
-552 QTISGRIRGFF
+552 QTISGRIMGFF

-575 APKYNIVA
+575 APKYNIIA
-583 TTETDEKGEFIVNTS
+583 TTETDEKGQFIVNTS

-609 RTKKGFAGVDIEI
+609 RTKKGFAGVDILM
-622 DKPQY
+622 DPPQY
-627 PDPIHKAPYFNG
+627 PVATHKAPYFNG
-639 AATFMED
+639 ATTFMED
-646 YLMNTREQYY
+646 YLMNTRDQYY

-684 TSGINTY
+684 TGGINTY

-709 SRLPGVTIT
+709 SRLPSVTIT

-723 HIRNNSEQAVIV
+723 HIRNNSEPAIIV

-759 SLVRGTDAIIL
+759 SLLRGADAVIL

-784 DPRSLPA
+784 DPRNLPA
-791 KPAQGIITYTP
+791 RPAQGIITYTP

-818 PEKKNTGRSDF
+818 PEKKNAQRSDF
-829 RSTIYWNPELR
+829 RSTVYWNPELR

-865 GVDKNGKVCRIQQ
+865 GVNKNGKVCRILQ
-878 TINR
+878 TINK

>member
-1 MKTTT
+1 MKNTTT
-6 TRQSKRNIAALLG
+6 LQSKRSITVLLG
-19 MLLYFSCLSAQTMQD
+19 VLLYFSSLSAQTMQD
-34 TIIAHFN
+34 TIIANFS
-41 LLEKIPKEK
+41 LMERIPKEK

-71 LVNAISHQDN
+71 LVNATTHQDN

-92 NRSDSIVERRKIRRD
+92 NRSDSIVERKKIRRD

-112 NAFTL
+112 NTFTL

-129 GYSNWMLNDDPD
+129 GYSNWMLNEDPD
-141 FFYSRNIKIGNSI
+141 FFFSRNIKIGNSI
-154 DNTIVSNIEYQQE
+154 DNTIVSSIEYQQE

-175 IRFTSNAQAAFE
+175 IKFTSNVQAVFE
-187 NTTIKF
+187 NTTIKY
-193 LYIENGKVKNKGKRK
+193 LYLENGKIKNKGKKK

-217 ALPDLKPS
+217 SLPDLKSP
-225 ATRRIEV
+225 AARRIEV

-237 QYIYKRTFYLPVFT
+237 QYIYKRTFHLPVFT

-265 LNIPH
+265 LSIPH
-270 QNVAFKVQGA
+270 QNVAFKAQGA
-280 DGFSKEIEGVLF
+280 DGFSKEVEGFLF

-314 NPVSGDTYYIMA
+314 NPVDNETYY
-326 KVNDDSI
+326 VTVRTNDSI
-333 TKRFDLPPIEPKGI
+333 TKRFDLPAIEPKGI
-347 AIAMS
+347 SIAMS

-372 KLFLIAQTR
+372 KLFLLAHTR
-381 GKLSILQPVM
+381 GKLAILQPIN
-391 PERTF
+391 PKRTF
-396 GKMNDSLLTEG
+396 GKMNDSLFTEG
-407 ITHFMLIDHQ
+407 ITHFMLIDEQ
-417 GNVLSERL
+417 GNALSERL

-438 TADKPTYGKRE
+438 TADQPTYGKRE

-454 IEAKDNNGN
+454 IAAKDNEGN

-509 LNQDARTLRSIEY
+509 LNQDARTLRSIDY

-532 KIENVLR
+532 KMENVLR
-539 APSLNITNYIEKG
+539 TPSLNFTNYIEKG
-552 QTISGRIRGFF
+552 QTISGRIMGFF

-575 APKYNIVA
+575 APKYNIIA
-583 TTETDEKGEFIVNTS
+583 TTETDEKGQFIVNTS

-609 RTKKGFAGVDIEI
+609 RTKKGFAGVDILM
-622 DKPQY
+622 DPPQY
-627 PDPIHKAPYFNG
+627 PVATHKAPYLNG

-646 YLMNTREQYY
+646 YLMNTRDQYY

-684 TSGINTY
+684 TGGINTY

-709 SRLPGVTIT
+709 SRLPSVTIT

-723 HIRNNSEQAVIV
+723 HIRNNSEPAIIV

-759 SLVRGTDAIIL
+759 SLLRGADAVIL

-784 DPRSLPA
+784 DPRNLPA
-791 KPAQGIITYTP
+791 RPAQGIITYTP

-818 PEKKNTGRSDF
+818 PEKKNAQRSDF
-829 RSTIYWNPELR
+829 RSTVYWNPELR

-865 GVDKNGKVCRIQQ
+865 GVDKNGKVCRILQ
-878 TINR
+878 TINK

>member
-1 MKTTT
+1 MKNTTT
-6 TRQSKRNIAALLG
+6 LQSKRSITVLLG
-19 MLLYFSCLSAQTMQD
+19 VLLYFSSLSAQTMQD
-34 TIIAHFN
+34 TIIANFS
-41 LLEKIPKEK
+41 LLERIPKEK

-71 LVNAISHQDN
+71 LVNATTHQDN

-92 NRSDSIVERRKIRRD
+92 NRSDSIVERKKIRRD

-129 GYSNWMLNDDPD
+129 GYSNWMLNEDPD
-141 FFYSRNIKIGNSI
+141 FFFSRNIKIGNSI
-154 DNTIVSNIEYQQE
+154 DNTIVSSIEYQQE

-175 IRFTSNAQAAFE
+175 IKFTSNVQAVFE
-187 NTTIKF
+187 NTTIKY
-193 LYIENGKVKNKGKRK
+193 LYLENGKIKNKGKKK

-217 ALPDLKPS
+217 SLPDLKSP
-225 ATRRIEV
+225 AARRIEV

-237 QYIYKRTFYLPVFT
+237 QYIYKRTFHLPVFT

-265 LNIPH
+265 LSIPH
-270 QNVAFKVQGA
+270 QNVAFKAQGA
-280 DGFSKEIEGVLF
+280 DGFSKEVEGFLF

-314 NPVSGDTYYIMA
+314 NPVNNETYY
-326 KVNDDSI
+326 VTVRTNDSI
-333 TKRFDLPPIEPKGI
+333 TKRFDLPAIEPKGI
-347 AIAMS
+347 SIAMS

-372 KLFLIAQTR
+372 KLFLLAHTR
-381 GKLSILQPVM
+381 GKLAILQPIN
-391 PERTF
+391 PKRTF
-396 GKMNDSLLTEG
+396 GKMNDSLFTEG
-407 ITHFMLIDHQ
+407 ITHFMLIDEQ
-417 GNVLSERL
+417 GNALSERL

-438 TADKPTYGKRE
+438 TADQPTYGKRE

-454 IEAKDNNGN
+454 IAAKDSEGN

-509 LNQDARTLRSIEY
+509 LNQDARTLRSIDY

-532 KIENVLR
+532 KMENVLR
-539 APSLNITNYIEKG
+539 TPSLNFTNYIEKG
-552 QTISGRIRGFF
+552 QTISGRIMGFF

-575 APKYNIVA
+575 APKYNIIA
-583 TTETDEKGEFIVNTS
+583 TTETDEKGQFIVNTS

-609 RTKKGFAGVDIEI
+609 RTKKGFAGVDILM
-622 DKPQY
+622 DPPQY
-627 PDPIHKAPYFNG
+627 PVATHKAPYFNG

-646 YLMNTREQYY
+646 YLMNTRDQYY

-684 TSGINTY
+684 TGGINTY

-709 SRLPGVTIT
+709 SRLPSVTIT

-723 HIRNNSEQAVIV
+723 HIRNNSEPAIIV

-759 SLVRGTDAIIL
+759 SLLRGADAVIL

-784 DPRSLPA
+784 DPRNLPA
-791 KPAQGIITYTP
+791 RPAQGIITYTP

-818 PEKKNTGRSDF
+818 PEKKNAQRSDF
-829 RSTIYWNPELR
+829 RSTVYWNPELR

-865 GVDKNGKVCRIQQ
+865 GVDKNGKVCRILQ
-878 TINR
+878 TINK

>member
-1 MKTTT
+1 MKNTTT
-6 TRQSKRNIAALLG
+6 LQSKRSITVLLG
-19 MLLYFSCLSAQTMQD
+19 VLLYFSSLSAQTMQD
-34 TIIAHFN
+34 TIIANFS
-41 LLEKIPKEK
+41 LMERIPKEK

-71 LVNAISHQDN
+71 LVNAITHQN
-81 SQSNFIITELI
+81 NAQSNFIITELI
-92 NRSDSIVERRKIRRD
+92 NRSDSIVERKKIRRD

-129 GYSNWMLNDDPD
+129 GYSNWMLNEDPD
-141 FFYSRNIKIGNSI
+141 FFFSRNIKIGNSI
-154 DNTIVSNIEYQQE
+154 DNTIVSSIEYQQE

-175 IRFTSNAQAAFE
+175 IKFTSNVQAVFE
-187 NTTIKF
+187 NTTIKY
-193 LYIENGKVKNKGKRK
+193 LYLENGKIKNKGKKK

-217 ALPDLKPS
+217 SLPDLKSPV
-225 ATRRIEV
+225 ARRIEV

-237 QYIYKRTFYLPVFT
+237 QYIYKRTFHLPVFT

-265 LNIPH
+265 INIPH
-270 QNVAFKVQGA
+270 QNVAFKAQGA
-280 DGFSKEIEGVLF
+280 DGFSKEIEGFLF

-314 NPVSGDTYYIMA
+314 NPVNNETYY
-326 KVNDDSI
+326 VTVRTNDSI
-333 TKRFDLPPIEPKGI
+333 TKRFDLPAIEPKGI
-347 AIAMS
+347 SIAMS

-372 KLFLIAQTR
+372 KLFLLAHTR
-381 GKLSILQPVM
+381 GKLAILQPIN
-391 PERTF
+391 PKRTF
-396 GKMNDSLLTEG
+396 GKMNDSLFTEG
-407 ITHFMLIDHQ
+407 ITHFMLIDEQ
-417 GNVLSERL
+417 GNALSERL

-438 TADKPTYGKRE
+438 TADQPTYGKRE

-454 IEAKDNNGN
+454 IAAKDNEGN

-501 VEDPAYYF
+501 VEDPAFYF
-509 LNQDARTLRSIEY
+509 LNQDARTLRSIDY

-532 KIENVLR
+532 KMENVLR
-539 APSLNITNYIEKG
+539 TPSLNFTNYIEKG
-552 QTISGRIRGFF
+552 QTISGRIMGFF

-575 APKYNIVA
+575 APKYNIIA
-583 TTETDEKGEFIVNTS
+583 TTETDEKGQFIVNTS

-609 RTKKGFAGVDIEI
+609 RTKKGFAGVDILM
-622 DKPQY
+622 DPPQY
-627 PDPIHKAPYFNG
+627 PVATHKAPYFNG
-639 AATFMED
+639 ATTFMED
-646 YLMNTREQYY
+646 YLMNTRDQYY

-684 TSGINTY
+684 TGGINTY

-703 TAFDAA
+703 PAFDAA
-709 SRLPGVTIT
+709 SRLPSVTIT

-723 HIRNNSEQAVIV
+723 HIRNNSEPAIIV

-759 SLVRGTDAIIL
+759 SLLRGADAVIL

-784 DPRSLPA
+784 DPRNLPA
-791 KPAQGIITYTP
+791 RPAQGIITYTP

-818 PEKKNTGRSDF
+818 PEKKNAQRSDF
-829 RSTIYWNPELR
+829 RSTVYWNPELR

-865 GVDKNGKVCRIQQ
+865 GVDKNGKVCRILQ
-878 TINR
+878 TINK

>member
-1 MKTTT
+1 MKNTTT
-6 TRQSKRNIAALLG
+6 LQSKRSITVLLG
-19 MLLYFSCLSAQTMQD
+19 VLLYFSSLSAQTMQD
-34 TIIAHFN
+34 TIIANFS
-41 LLEKIPKEK
+41 LMERIPKEK

-71 LVNAISHQDN
+71 LVNATTHQDN

-92 NRSDSIVERRKIRRD
+92 NRSDSIVERKKIRRD

-129 GYSNWMLNDDPD
+129 GYSNWMLNEDPD
-141 FFYSRNIKIGNSI
+141 FFFSRNIKIGNSI
-154 DNTIVSNIEYQQE
+154 DNTIVSSIEYQQE

-175 IRFTSNAQAAFE
+175 IKFTSNVQAVFE
-187 NTTIKF
+187 NTTIKY
-193 LYIENGKVKNKGKRK
+193 LYLENGKIKNKGKKK

-217 ALPDLKPS
+217 SLPDLKSP
-225 ATRRIEV
+225 AARRIEV

-237 QYIYKRTFYLPVFT
+237 QYIYKRTFHLPVFT

-265 LNIPH
+265 LSIPH
-270 QNVAFKVQGA
+270 QNVAFKAQGA
-280 DGFSKEIEGVLF
+280 DGFSKEVEGFLF

-314 NPVSGDTYYIMA
+314 NPVNNETYY
-326 KVNDDSI
+326 VTVRTNDSI
-333 TKRFDLPPIEPKGI
+333 TKRFDLPAIEPKGI
-347 AIAMS
+347 SIAMS
-352 HYKQEIRY
+352 HYKQEVRY

-372 KLFLIAQTR
+372 KLFLLAHTR
-381 GKLSILQPVM
+381 GKLAILQPIN
-391 PERTF
+391 PKRTF
-396 GKMNDSLLTEG
+396 GKMNDSLFTEG
-407 ITHFMLIDHQ
+407 ITHFMLIDEQ
-417 GNVLSERL
+417 GNALSERL

-438 TADKPTYGKRE
+438 TADQPTYGKRE

-454 IEAKDNNGN
+454 IAAKDNEGN

-509 LNQDARTLRSIEY
+509 LNQDARTLRSIDY

-532 KIENVLR
+532 KMENVLR
-539 APSLNITNYIEKG
+539 TPSLNFTNYIEKG
-552 QTISGRIRGFF
+552 QTISGRIMGFF

-575 APKYNIVA
+575 APKYNIIA
-583 TTETDEKGEFIVNTS
+583 TTETDEKGQFIVNTS

-609 RTKKGFAGVDIEI
+609 RTKKGFAGVDILM
-622 DKPQY
+622 DPPQY
-627 PDPIHKAPYFNG
+627 PVATHKAPYFNG
-639 AATFMED
+639 ATTFMED
-646 YLMNTREQYY
+646 YLMNTRDQYY

-684 TSGINTY
+684 TGGINTY

-709 SRLPGVTIT
+709 SRLPSVTIT

-723 HIRNNSEQAVIV
+723 HIRNNSEPAIIV

-759 SLVRGTDAIIL
+759 SLLRGADAVIL

-784 DPRSLPA
+784 DPRNLPA
-791 KPAQGIITYTP
+791 RPAQGIITYTP

-818 PEKKNTGRSDF
+818 PEKKNAQRSDF
-829 RSTIYWNPELR
+829 RSTVYWNPELR

-865 GVDKNGKVCRIQQ
+865 GVDKNGKVCRILQ
-878 TINR
+878 TINK

>member
-1 MKTTT
+1 MKNTTT
-6 TRQSKRNIAALLG
+6 LQSKRSITVLLG
-19 MLLYFSCLSAQTMQD
+19 VLLYFSSLSAQTMQD
-34 TIIAHFN
+34 TIIANFS
-41 LLEKIPKEK
+41 LMERIPKEK

-71 LVNAISHQDN
+71 LVNATTHQDN

-92 NRSDSIVERRKIRRD
+92 NRSDSIVERKKIRRD

-129 GYSNWMLNDDPD
+129 GYSNWMLNEDPD
-141 FFYSRNIKIGNSI
+141 FFFSRNIKIGNSI
-154 DNTIVSNIEYQQE
+154 DNTIVSSIEYQQE

-175 IRFTSNAQAAFE
+175 IKFTSNVQAVFE
-187 NTTIKF
+187 NTTIKY
-193 LYIENGKVKNKGKRK
+193 LYLENGKIKNKGKKK

-217 ALPDLKPS
+217 SLPDLKSPV
-225 ATRRIEV
+225 ARRIEV

-237 QYIYKRTFYLPVFT
+237 QYTYKRTFHLPVFT

-265 LNIPH
+265 LSIPH
-270 QNVAFKVQGA
+270 QNVAFKAQGA
-280 DGFSKEIEGVLF
+280 DGFSKEVEGFLF

-314 NPVSGDTYYIMA
+314 NPVDNETYY
-326 KVNDDSI
+326 VTVRTNDSI
-333 TKRFDLPPIEPKGI
+333 TKRFDLPAIEPKGI
-347 AIAMS
+347 SIAMS

-372 KLFLIAQTR
+372 KLFLLAHTR
-381 GKLSILQPVM
+381 GKLAILQPIN
-391 PERTF
+391 PKRTF
-396 GKMNDSLLTEG
+396 GKMNDSLFTEG
-407 ITHFMLIDHQ
+407 ITHFMLIDEQ
-417 GNVLSERL
+417 GNALSERL

-438 TADKPTYGKRE
+438 TADQPTYGKRE

-454 IEAKDNNGN
+454 IAAKDNEGN

-509 LNQDARTLRSIEY
+509 LNQDARTLRSIDY

-532 KIENVLR
+532 KMENVLR
-539 APSLNITNYIEKG
+539 TPSLNFTNYIEKG
-552 QTISGRIRGFF
+552 QTISGRIMGFF

-575 APKYNIVA
+575 APKYNIIA
-583 TTETDEKGEFIVNTS
+583 TTETDEKGQFIVNTS

-609 RTKKGFAGVDIEI
+609 RTKKGFAGVDILM
-622 DKPQY
+622 DPPQY
-627 PDPIHKAPYFNG
+627 PVATHKAPYLNG

-646 YLMNTREQYY
+646 YLMNTRDQYY

-684 TSGINTY
+684 TGGINTY

-709 SRLPGVTIT
+709 SRLPSVTIT

-723 HIRNNSEQAVIV
+723 HIRNNSEPAIIV

-759 SLVRGTDAIIL
+759 SLLRGADAVIL

-784 DPRSLPA
+784 DPRNLPA
-791 KPAQGIITYTP
+791 RPAQGIITYTP

-818 PEKKNTGRSDF
+818 PEKKNAQRSDF
-829 RSTIYWNPELR
+829 RSTVYWNPELR

-865 GVDKNGKVCRIQQ
+865 GVDKNGKVCRILQ
-878 TINR
+878 TINK

>member
-1 MKTTT
+1 MKNTTT
-6 TRQSKRNIAALLG
+6 LQSKRSITVLLG
-19 MLLYFSCLSAQTMQD
+19 VLLYFSSLSAQTMQD
-34 TIIAHFN
+34 TIIANFS
-41 LLEKIPKEK
+41 LMERIPKEK

-71 LVNAISHQDN
+71 LVNATTHQDN

-92 NRSDSIVERRKIRRD
+92 NRSDSIVERKKIRRD

-129 GYSNWMLNDDPD
+129 GYSNWMLNEDPD
-141 FFYSRNIKIGNSI
+141 FFFSRNIKIGNSI
-154 DNTIVSNIEYQQE
+154 DNTIVSSIEYQQE

-175 IRFTSNAQAAFE
+175 IKFTSNVQAVFE
-187 NTTIKF
+187 NTTIKY
-193 LYIENGKVKNKGKRK
+193 LYLENGKIKNKGKKK

-217 ALPDLKPS
+217 SLPDLKSP
-225 ATRRIEV
+225 AARRIEV

-237 QYIYKRTFYLPVFT
+237 QYTYKRTFHLPVFT

-265 LNIPH
+265 LSIPH
-270 QNVAFKVQGA
+270 QNVAFKAQGA
-280 DGFSKEIEGVLF
+280 DGFSKEVEGFLF

-314 NPVSGDTYYIMA
+314 NPVDNETYY
-326 KVNDDSI
+326 VTVRTNDSI
-333 TKRFDLPPIEPKGI
+333 TKRFDLPAIEPKGI
-347 AIAMS
+347 SIAMS

-372 KLFLIAQTR
+372 KLFLLAHTR
-381 GKLSILQPVM
+381 GKLAILQPIN
-391 PERTF
+391 PKRTF
-396 GKMNDSLLTEG
+396 GKMNDSLFTEG
-407 ITHFMLIDHQ
+407 ITHFMLIDEQ
-417 GNVLSERL
+417 GNALSERL

-438 TADKPTYGKRE
+438 TTDQPTYGKRE

-454 IEAKDNNGN
+454 IAAKDSEGN

-501 VEDPAYYF
+501 VEDPAFYF
-509 LNQDARTLRSIEY
+509 LNQDARTLRSIDY

-532 KIENVLR
+532 KMENVLR
-539 APSLNITNYIEKG
+539 TPSLNFTNYIEKG
-552 QTISGRIRGFF
+552 QTISGRIMGFF

-575 APKYNIVA
+575 APKYNIIA
-583 TTETDEKGEFIVNTS
+583 TTETDEKGQFIVNTS

-609 RTKKGFAGVDIEI
+609 RTKKGFAGVDILM
-622 DKPQY
+622 DPPQY
-627 PDPIHKAPYFNG
+627 PVATHKAPYFNG
-639 AATFMED
+639 ATTFMED
-646 YLMNTREQYY
+646 YLMNTRDQYY

-684 TSGINTY
+684 TGGINTY

-709 SRLPGVTIT
+709 SRLPSVTIT

-723 HIRNNSEQAVIV
+723 HIRNNSEPAIIV

-759 SLVRGTDAIIL
+759 SLLRGADAVIL

-784 DPRSLPA
+784 DPRNLPA
-791 KPAQGIITYTP
+791 RPAQGIITYTP

-818 PEKKNTGRSDF
+818 PEKKNAQRSDF
-829 RSTIYWNPELR
+829 RSTVYWNPELR

-865 GVDKNGKVCRIQQ
+865 GVDKNGKVCRILQ
-878 TINR
+878 TINK

>member
-1 MKTTT
+1 MKNTTT
-6 TRQSKRNIAALLG
+6 LQSKRSITVLLG
-19 MLLYFSCLSAQTMQD
+19 VLLYFSSLSAQTMQD
-34 TIIAHFN
+34 TIIANFS
-41 LLEKIPKEK
+41 LMERIPKEK

-71 LVNAISHQDN
+71 LVNAITHQDN
-81 SQSNFIITELI
+81 AQSNFIITELI
-92 NRSDSIVERRKIRRD
+92 NRSDSIVERKKIRRD

-129 GYSNWMLNDDPD
+129 GYSNWMLNEDPD
-141 FFYSRNIKIGNSI
+141 FFFSRNIKIGNSI
-154 DNTIVSNIEYQQE
+154 DNTIVSSIEYQQE

-175 IRFTSNAQAAFE
+175 IKFTSNVQAVFE
-187 NTTIKF
+187 NTTIKY
-193 LYIENGKVKNKGKRK
+193 LYLENGKIKNKGKKK

-217 ALPDLKPS
+217 SLPDLKSPV
-225 ATRRIEV
+225 ARRIEV

-237 QYIYKRTFYLPVFT
+237 QYIYKRTFHLPVFT

-265 LNIPH
+265 INIPH
-270 QNVAFKVQGA
+270 QNVAFKAQGA
-280 DGFSKEIEGVLF
+280 DGFSKEIEGFLF

-314 NPVSGDTYYIMA
+314 NPVNNETYY
-326 KVNDDSI
+326 VTVRTNDSI
-333 TKRFDLPPIEPKGI
+333 TKRFDLPAIEPKGI
-347 AIAMS
+347 SIAMS

-372 KLFLIAQTR
+372 KLFLLAHTR
-381 GKLSILQPVM
+381 GKLAILQPIN
-391 PERTF
+391 PKRTF
-396 GKMNDSLLTEG
+396 GKMNDSLFTEG
-407 ITHFMLIDHQ
+407 ITHFMLIDEQ
-417 GNVLSERL
+417 GNALSERL

-438 TADKPTYGKRE
+438 TTDQPTYGKRE

-454 IEAKDNNGN
+454 IAAKDSEGN

-501 VEDPAYYF
+501 VEDPAFYF
-509 LNQDARTLRSIEY
+509 LNQDARTLRSIDY

-532 KIENVLR
+532 KMENVLR
-539 APSLNITNYIEKG
+539 TPSLNFTNYIEKA
-552 QTISGRIRGFF
+552 QTISVRIIGFF

-575 APKYNIVA
+575 APKYNIIA
-583 TTETDEKGEFIVNTS
+583 TTETDEKGQFIVNTS

-609 RTKKGFAGVDIEI
+609 RTKKGFAGVDILM
-622 DKPQY
+622 DPPQY
-627 PDPIHKAPYFNG
+627 PVATHKAPYFNG
-639 AATFMED
+639 ATTFMED
-646 YLMNTREQYY
+646 YLMNTRDQYY

-684 TSGINTY
+684 TGGINTY

-709 SRLPGVTIT
+709 SRLPSVTIT

-723 HIRNNSEQAVIV
+723 HIRNNSEPAIIV

-759 SLVRGTDAIIL
+759 SLLRGADAVIL

-784 DPRSLPA
+784 DPRNLPA
-791 KPAQGIITYTP
+791 RPAQGIITYTP

-818 PEKKNTGRSDF
+818 PEKKNAQRSDF
-829 RSTIYWNPELR
+829 RSTVYWNPELR

-865 GVDKNGKVCRIQQ
+865 GVNKNGKVCRILQ
-878 TINR
+878 TINK